1 MAVLS
6 VHNLGMSFS
15 ERVLFSQVCFDI
27 EAQDKVGFI
36 GVNGVGKTTLF
47 KILCGKTGQTEGD
60 FFTSKN
66 LKIGYMEQHACS
78 NSENTVYNELLSVFS
93 HLIRLEEEIDR
104 LNLDLEMGRNDEN
117 TILRHTELMDEFTAK
132 DGLVYKS
139 RTASALTGLGFK
151 PEDFSMPVKKLSG
164 GQRSKL
170 SLAKLLLSGSDII
183 LLDEPTNHLDINSV
197 GWLEGFIRD
206 FKGAAIIISHDRYFL
221 DRVTNKTMELEH
233 EKLRM
238 YKGNYSEFIRKKE
251 EAKKAAENK
260 YKKDM
265 AEIKR
270 IEGIIEQQKRWNRE
284 KNIKTA
290 ESKQKEIDR
299 IKENLVEPD
308 SQLDDIRFRFEPKT
322 ESGNDVLM
330 CENISKSFGEKLIF
344 RNVNMHI
351 RKGEKVFVVGS
362 NGCGK
367 TTLFRIIT
375 GAVEHDSG
383 EIDFGSKVETEYFDQ
398 MQENLNMEKTAID
411 EIWDEYPRM
420 TQTQVRTSLGAFLFK
435 GDEVFKPIN
444 QMSGGE
450 RARVSLLKL
459 MLGGGNFLLLDEPT
473 NHLDTTSREALEE
486 SLKSYEGTMLI
497 ISHDRYFINK
507 LADRILE
514 LNVDGMTEYLGNYD
528 YYAEKKAAVSDSSK
542 AGSADRE
549 VKKSAGANDYKMKK
563 ELQAQE
569 RKRKAM
575 LKKTEEEIETLETE
589 MEETNKLLSDPSVTS
604 DYQRLIELSEKLE
617 EMKIKQEQLYEKWEE
632 LSG

>member
-6 VHNLGMSFS
+6 VHNLEMSFS
-15 ERVLFSQVCFDI
+15 ERVLFSQVSFDI
-27 EAQDKVGFI
+27 EASDKVGFI

-47 KILCGKTGQTEGD
+47 KILCGKMEQTGGD

-78 NSENTVYNELLSVFS
+78 NSENTVYNELLSVFP
-93 HLIRLEEEIDR
+93 HLIRMEEEIDR
-104 LNLDLEMGRNDEN
+104 LNLDLEMGRSDEK
-117 TILRHTELMDEFTAK
+117 TIMRHTELSEQFAAM

-151 PEDFSMPVKKLSG
+151 QEDFNMPVKKLSG

-197 GWLEGFIRD
+197 GWLESFIRD

-221 DRVTNKTMELEH
+221 DTVTNKTMELEH
-233 EKLRM
+233 EKLQM
-238 YKGNYSEFIRKKE
+238 YKGNYTEFIRKKE

-299 IKENLVEPD
+299 IKENLVVPESELENIKFKFQPN
-308 SQLDDIRFRFEPKT
+308 T

-330 CENISKSFGEKLIF
+330 CEGVSKTFGEKKIF
-344 RNVNMHI
+344 ENVNMHI
-351 RKGEKVFVVGS
+351 RKGEKVFIVGS

-367 TTLFRIIT
+367 TTLFRIIMGT
-375 GAVEHDSG
+375 VPADRG
-383 EIDFGSKVETEYFDQ
+383 EIDFGAKVETEYFDQ
-398 MQENLNMEKTAID
+398 MQENLNMEKTAMD
-411 EIWDEYPRM
+411 EIWDEYPKM

-514 LNVDGMTEYLGNYD
+514 LKPEGMTEYLGNYD
-528 YYAEKKAAVSDSSK
+528 YYMEKRLEKSGQDSGK
-542 AGSADRE
+542 THTE
-549 VKKSAGANDYKMKK
+549 TKKSAGAIDYKMKK
-563 ELQAQE
+563 EMQAQE
-569 RKRKAM
+569 RKRRSM
-575 LKKTEEEIETLETE
+575 LKKTEQEIEETE
-589 MEETNKLLSDPSVTS
+589 LEMEKVNEQLADPQVTS
-604 DYQRLIELSEKLE
+604 DYQKLIELSGKLE
-617 EMKIKQEQLYEKWEE
+617 ELKTKQEQLYEQWAEF
-632 LSG
+632 SD

>member
-6 VHNLGMSFS
+6 VHNLEMSFS
-15 ERVLFSQVCFDI
+15 ERVLFSQVSFDI
-27 EAQDKVGFI
+27 EASDKVGFI

-47 KILCGKTGQTEGD
+47 KILCGKMEQTGGD

-78 NSENTVYNELLSVFS
+78 NSENTVYNELLSVFP
-93 HLIRLEEEIDR
+93 HLIKMEEEIDR
-104 LNLDLEMGRNDEN
+104 LNLDLEMGRSDEK
-117 TILRHTELMDEFTAK
+117 TIVRQTELMEQFTAM

-151 PEDFSMPVKKLSG
+151 QEDFNMPVKKLSG

-197 GWLEGFIRD
+197 SWLESFIRD
-206 FKGAAIIISHDRYFL
+206 FKGAVIIISHDRYFL
-221 DRVTNKTMELEH
+221 DTVTNKTMELEH
-233 EKLRM
+233 EKLQM
-238 YKGNYSEFIRKKE
+238 YKGNYTEFIRKKE

-270 IEGIIEQQKRWNRE
+270 IEGIIEQQRKWNRE

-299 IKENLVEPD
+299 IKENLVVPESELENIKFKFQPN
-308 SQLDDIRFRFEPKT
+308 T

-330 CENISKSFGEKLIF
+330 CEGVSKTFGEKKIF
-344 RNVNMHI
+344 ENVNMHI
-351 RKGEKVFVVGS
+351 RKGEKVFIVGS

-367 TTLFRIIT
+367 TTLFRIIMGT
-375 GAVEHDSG
+375 VPADRG
-383 EIDFGSKVETEYFDQ
+383 EIDFGAKVETEYFDQ
-398 MQENLNMEKTAID
+398 MQENLNMEKTAMD
-411 EIWDEYPRM
+411 EIWDEYPKM

-435 GDEVFKPIN
+435 DDEVFKPIN

-514 LNVDGMTEYLGNYD
+514 LKPEGMTEYLGNYD
-528 YYAEKKAAVSDSSK
+528 YYMEKRLEKS
-542 AGSADRE
+542 GQDRGKTQTE
-549 VKKSAGANDYKMKK
+549 TKKSAGAIDYKMKK
-563 ELQAQE
+563 EMQAQE
-569 RKRKAM
+569 RKRRSM
-575 LKKTEEEIETLETE
+575 LKKTEQEIEETE
-589 MEETNKLLSDPSVTS
+589 LEMEKVNEQLADPQVTS
-604 DYQRLIELSEKLE
+604 DYQKLIELSGKLE
-617 EMKIKQEQLYEKWEE
+617 ELKTKQEQLYEQWAE
-632 LSG
+632 LSD

>member
-6 VHNLGMSFS
+6 VHNLEMSFS
-15 ERVLFSQVCFDI
+15 ERVLFSQVSFDI
-27 EAQDKVGFI
+27 ESSDKVGFI

-47 KILCGKTGQTEGD
+47 KILCGKMEQTGGD

-78 NSENTVYNELLSVFS
+78 NSENTVYNELLSVFP
-93 HLIRLEEEIDR
+93 HLIKMEEEIDR
-104 LNLDLEMGRNDEN
+104 LNLDLEMGRSDEK
-117 TILRHTELMDEFTAK
+117 TIVRQTELMEQFTAM

-151 PEDFSMPVKKLSG
+151 QEDFNMPVKKLSG

-197 GWLEGFIRD
+197 SWLESFIRD
-206 FKGAAIIISHDRYFL
+206 FKGAVIIISHDRYFL
-221 DRVTNKTMELEH
+221 DTVTNKTMELEH
-233 EKLRM
+233 EKLQM
-238 YKGNYSEFIRKKE
+238 YKGNYTEFIRKKE

-299 IKENLVEPD
+299 IKENLVVPESELENIKFKFQPN
-308 SQLDDIRFRFEPKT
+308 K

-330 CENISKSFGEKLIF
+330 CEGVSKTFGEKKIF
-344 RNVNMHI
+344 ENVNMHI
-351 RKGEKVFVVGS
+351 RKGEKVFIVGS

-367 TTLFRIIT
+367 TTLFRIIMGT
-375 GAVEHDSG
+375 VPADRG
-383 EIDFGSKVETEYFDQ
+383 EIDFGAKVETEYFDQ
-398 MQENLNMEKTAID
+398 MQENLNMEKTAMD
-411 EIWDEYPRM
+411 EIWDEYPKM

-435 GDEVFKPIN
+435 DDEVFKPIN

-514 LNVDGMTEYLGNYD
+514 LKPEGMTEYLGNYD
-528 YYAEKKAAVSDSSK
+528 YYMEKRLEKS
-542 AGSADRE
+542 GQDRGKTQTE
-549 VKKSAGANDYKMKK
+549 TKKSAGAIDYKMKK
-563 ELQAQE
+563 EMQAQE
-569 RKRKAM
+569 RKRRSM
-575 LKKTEEEIETLETE
+575 LKKTEQEIEETE
-589 MEETNKLLSDPSVTS
+589 LEMEKVNEQLADPQVTS
-604 DYQRLIELSEKLE
+604 DYQKLIELSGKLE
-617 EMKIKQEQLYEKWEE
+617 ELKTKQEQLYEQWAE
-632 LSG
+632 LSD

>member
-6 VHNLGMSFS
+6 VHNLEMSFS
-15 ERVLFSQVCFDI
+15 ERVLFSQVSFDI
-27 EAQDKVGFI
+27 ESSDKVGFI

-47 KILCGKTGQTEGD
+47 KILCGKMEQTGGD

-78 NSENTVYNELLSVFS
+78 NSENTVYNELLSVFP
-93 HLIRLEEEIDR
+93 HLIKMEEEIDR
-104 LNLDLEMGRNDEN
+104 LNLDLEMGRSDEK
-117 TILRHTELMDEFTAK
+117 TIVRQTELMEQFTAM

-151 PEDFSMPVKKLSG
+151 QEDFNMPVKKLSG

-197 GWLEGFIRD
+197 SWLESFIRD
-206 FKGAAIIISHDRYFL
+206 FKGAVIIISHDRYFL
-221 DRVTNKTMELEH
+221 DTVTNKTMELEH
-233 EKLRM
+233 EKLQM
-238 YKGNYSEFIRKKE
+238 YKGNYTEFIRKKE

-299 IKENLVEPD
+299 IKENLVVPESELENIKFKFQPN
-308 SQLDDIRFRFEPKT
+308 T

-330 CENISKSFGEKLIF
+330 CEGVSKTFGEKKIF
-344 RNVNMHI
+344 ENVNMHI
-351 RKGEKVFVVGS
+351 RKGEKVFIVGS

-367 TTLFRIIT
+367 TTLFRIIMGT
-375 GAVEHDSG
+375 VPADRG
-383 EIDFGSKVETEYFDQ
+383 EIDFGAKVETEYFDQ
-398 MQENLNMEKTAID
+398 MQENLNMEKTAMD
-411 EIWDEYPRM
+411 EIWDEYPKM

-435 GDEVFKPIN
+435 DDEVFKPIN

-514 LNVDGMTEYLGNYD
+514 LKPEGMTEYLGNYD
-528 YYAEKKAAVSDSSK
+528 YYMEKRLEKS
-542 AGSADRE
+542 GQDRGKTQTE
-549 VKKSAGANDYKMKK
+549 TKKSAGAIDYKMKK
-563 ELQAQE
+563 EMQAQE
-569 RKRKAM
+569 RKRRSM
-575 LKKTEEEIETLETE
+575 LKKTEQEIEETE
-589 MEETNKLLSDPSVTS
+589 LEMEKVNEQLADPQVTS
-604 DYQRLIELSEKLE
+604 DYQKLIELSGKLE
-617 EMKIKQEQLYEKWEE
+617 ELKTKQEQLYEQWAE
-632 LSG
+632 LSD

>member
-6 VHNLGMSFS
+6 VHNLEMSFS
-15 ERVLFSQVCFDI
+15 ERVLFSQVSFDI
-27 EAQDKVGFI
+27 EASDKVGFI

-47 KILCGKTGQTEGD
+47 KILCGKIEQTGGD

-78 NSENTVYNELLSVFS
+78 NSENTVYNELLSVFP
-93 HLIRLEEEIDR
+93 HLIKMEEEIDR
-104 LNLDLEMGRNDEN
+104 LNLDLEMGRSDEK
-117 TILRHTELMDEFTAK
+117 TIMRQTELMEQFTAM

-151 PEDFSMPVKKLSG
+151 QEDFDMPVKKLSG

-197 GWLEGFIRD
+197 SWLESFIRD

-221 DRVTNKTMELEH
+221 DTVTNKTMELDH
-233 EKLRM
+233 EKLQM
-238 YKGNYSEFIRKKE
+238 YKGNYTEFIRKKE

-284 KNIKTA
+284 KNIKNA

-299 IKENLVEPD
+299 IKENLVVPESELENIKFKFQPN
-308 SQLDDIRFRFEPKT
+308 T

-330 CENISKSFGEKLIF
+330 CEGVSKTFGEKKIF
-344 RNVNMHI
+344 ENVNMHI
-351 RKGEKVFVVGS
+351 RKGEKVFIVGS

-367 TTLFRIIT
+367 TTLFRIIMGT
-375 GAVEHDSG
+375 VPADRG
-383 EIDFGSKVETEYFDQ
+383 EIDFGAKVETEYFDQ
-398 MQENLNMEKTAID
+398 MQENLNMEKTAMD
-411 EIWDEYPRM
+411 EIWDEYPKM

-435 GDEVFKPIN
+435 DDEVFKPIN

-514 LNVDGMTEYLGNYD
+514 LKPEGMTEYLGNYD
-528 YYAEKKAAVSDSSK
+528 YYMEKRLEKS
-542 AGSADRE
+542 GQDRGKTQTE
-549 VKKSAGANDYKMKK
+549 TKKSAGAIDYKMKK
-563 ELQAQE
+563 EMQAQE
-569 RKRKAM
+569 RKRRSM
-575 LKKTEEEIETLETE
+575 LKKTEQEIEETE
-589 MEETNKLLSDPSVTS
+589 LEMEKVNEQLADPQVTS
-604 DYQRLIELSEKLE
+604 DYQKLIELSGKLE
-617 EMKIKQEQLYEKWEE
+617 ELKTKQEQLYEQWAE
-632 LSG
+632 LSD

>member
-6 VHNLGMSFS
+6 VHNLEMSFS
-15 ERVLFSQVCFDI
+15 ERVLFSQVSFDI
-27 EAQDKVGFI
+27 EASDKVGFI

-47 KILCGKTGQTEGD
+47 KILCGKIEQTGGD

-78 NSENTVYNELLSVFS
+78 NSENTVYNELLSVFP
-93 HLIRLEEEIDR
+93 HLIRMEEEIDR
-104 LNLDLEMGRNDEN
+104 LNLDLEMGRSDEK
-117 TILRHTELMDEFTAK
+117 TIMRHTELSEQFAAM

-151 PEDFSMPVKKLSG
+151 QEDFNMPVKKLSG

-197 GWLEGFIRD
+197 GWLESFIRD

-221 DRVTNKTMELEH
+221 DTVTNKTMELEH
-233 EKLRM
+233 EKLQM
-238 YKGNYSEFIRKKE
+238 YKGNYTEFIRKKE

-299 IKENLVEPD
+299 IKENLVVPESELENIKFKFQPN
-308 SQLDDIRFRFEPKT
+308 T

-330 CENISKSFGEKLIF
+330 CEGVSKTFGEKKIF
-344 RNVNMHI
+344 ENVNMHI
-351 RKGEKVFVVGS
+351 RKGEKVFIVGS

-367 TTLFRIIT
+367 TTLFRIIMGT
-375 GAVEHDSG
+375 VPADRG
-383 EIDFGSKVETEYFDQ
+383 EIDFGAKVETEYFDQ
-398 MQENLNMEKTAID
+398 MQENLNMEKTAMD
-411 EIWDEYPRM
+411 EIWDEYPKM

-514 LNVDGMTEYLGNYD
+514 LKPEGMTEYLGNYD
-528 YYAEKKAAVSDSSK
+528 YYMEKRLEKSGQDNGK
-542 AGSADRE
+542 TQTE
-549 VKKSAGANDYKMKK
+549 TKKSAGAMDYKMKK
-563 ELQAQE
+563 EMQAQE
-569 RKRKAM
+569 RKRRSM
-575 LKKTEEEIETLETE
+575 LKKTEQEIEETE
-589 MEETNKLLSDPSVTS
+589 LEMEKVNEQLADPQVTS
-604 DYQRLIELSEKLE
+604 DYQKLIELSGKLE
-617 EMKIKQEQLYEKWEE
+617 ELKAKQEQLYEQWAE
-632 LSG
+632 LSD

>member
-6 VHNLGMSFS
+6 VHNLEMSFS
-15 ERVLFSQVCFDI
+15 ERVLFSQVSFDI
-27 EAQDKVGFI
+27 EASDKVGFI

-47 KILCGKTGQTEGD
+47 KILCGKMEQTGGD

-78 NSENTVYNELLSVFS
+78 NSENTVYNELLSVFP
-93 HLIRLEEEIDR
+93 HLIRMEEEIDR
-104 LNLDLEMGRNDEN
+104 LNLDLEMGRSDEK
-117 TILRHTELMDEFTAK
+117 TIMRHTELSEQFAAM

-151 PEDFSMPVKKLSG
+151 QEDFNMPVKKLSG

-197 GWLEGFIRD
+197 GWLESFIRD

-221 DRVTNKTMELEH
+221 DTVTNKTMELEH
-233 EKLRM
+233 EKLQM
-238 YKGNYSEFIRKKE
+238 YKGNYTEFIRKKE
-251 EAKKAAENK
+251 EEKKAAENK

-299 IKENLVEPD
+299 IKENLVVPESELENIKFKFQPN
-308 SQLDDIRFRFEPKT
+308 T

-330 CENISKSFGEKLIF
+330 CEGVSKTFGEKKIF
-344 RNVNMHI
+344 ENVNMHI
-351 RKGEKVFVVGS
+351 RKGEKVFIVGS

-367 TTLFRIIT
+367 TTLFRIIMGT
-375 GAVEHDSG
+375 VPADRG
-383 EIDFGSKVETEYFDQ
+383 EIDFGAKVETEYFDQ
-398 MQENLNMEKTAID
+398 MQENLNMEKTAMD
-411 EIWDEYPRM
+411 EIWDEYPKM

-514 LNVDGMTEYLGNYD
+514 LKPEGMTEYLGNYD
-528 YYAEKKAAVSDSSK
+528 YYMEKRLEKSGQDSGKAQT
-542 AGSADRE
+542 E
-549 VKKSAGANDYKMKK
+549 TKKSAGAIDYKMKK
-563 ELQAQE
+563 EMQAQE
-569 RKRKAM
+569 RKRRSM
-575 LKKTEEEIETLETE
+575 LKKTEQEIEETE
-589 MEETNKLLSDPSVTS
+589 LEMEKVNEQLADPQVTS
-604 DYQRLIELSEKLE
+604 DYQKLIELSGKLE
-617 EMKIKQEQLYEKWEE
+617 ELKAKQEQLYEQWAE
-632 LSG
+632 LSD

>member
-6 VHNLGMSFS
+6 VHNLEMSFS
-15 ERVLFSQVCFDI
+15 ERVLFSRVSFDI
-27 EAQDKVGFI
+27 ESSDKVGFI

-47 KILCGKTGQTEGD
+47 KILCGKIEQTGGD

-78 NSENTVYNELLSVFS
+78 NSENTVYNELLSVFP
-93 HLIRLEEEIDR
+93 HLIKMEEEIDR
-104 LNLDLEMGRNDEN
+104 LNLDLEMGRSDEK
-117 TILRHTELMDEFTAK
+117 TIMRQTELMEQFTAM

-151 PEDFSMPVKKLSG
+151 QEDFDMPVKKLSG

-197 GWLEGFIRD
+197 SWLESFIRD

-221 DRVTNKTMELEH
+221 DTVTNKTMELEH
-233 EKLRM
+233 EKLQM
-238 YKGNYSEFIRKKE
+238 YNGNYTEFIRKKE

-270 IEGIIEQQKRWNRE
+270 IEGIIEQQRRWNRE

-299 IKENLVEPD
+299 IKENLVVPESELENIKFKFQPN
-308 SQLDDIRFRFEPKT
+308 T

-330 CENISKSFGEKLIF
+330 CEEVSKTFGEKKIF
-344 RNVNMHI
+344 ENVNMHI
-351 RKGEKVFVVGS
+351 RKGEKVFIVGS

-367 TTLFRIIT
+367 TTLFRIIMGT
-375 GAVEHDSG
+375 VPADRG
-383 EIDFGSKVETEYFDQ
+383 EIDFGAKVETEYFDQ
-398 MQENLNMEKTAID
+398 MQENLNMEKTAMD
-411 EIWDEYPRM
+411 EIWDEYPKM

-514 LNVDGMTEYLGNYD
+514 LKPEGMTEYLGNYD
-528 YYAEKKAAVSDSSK
+528 YYMEKRLEKS
-542 AGSADRE
+542 GQDRGKTQTE
-549 VKKSAGANDYKMKK
+549 TKKSAGAIDYKMKK
-563 ELQAQE
+563 EMQAQE
-569 RKRKAM
+569 RKRRSM
-575 LKKTEEEIETLETE
+575 LKKTEQEIEETE
-589 MEETNKLLSDPSVTS
+589 LEMEKVNEQLADPQVTS
-604 DYQRLIELSEKLE
+604 DYQKLIELSGKLE
-617 EMKIKQEQLYEKWEE
+617 ELKTKQEQLYEQWAE
-632 LSG
+632 LSD

>member
-6 VHNLGMSFS
+6 VHNLEMSFS
-15 ERVLFSQVCFDI
+15 ERVLFSQVSFDI
-27 EAQDKVGFI
+27 EASDKVGFI

-47 KILCGKTGQTEGD
+47 KILCGKMEQTGGD

-78 NSENTVYNELLSVFS
+78 NSENTVYNELLSVFP
-93 HLIRLEEEIDR
+93 HLIRMEEEIDR
-104 LNLDLEMGRNDEN
+104 LNLDLEMGRSDEK
-117 TILRHTELMDEFTAK
+117 TIMRHTELSEQFAAM

-151 PEDFSMPVKKLSG
+151 QEDFNMPVKKLSG

-197 GWLEGFIRD
+197 GWLESFIRD

-221 DRVTNKTMELEH
+221 DTVTNKTMELEH
-233 EKLRM
+233 EKLQM
-238 YKGNYSEFIRKKE
+238 YKGNYTEFIRKKE

-299 IKENLVEPD
+299 IKENLVVPESELENIKFKFQPN
-308 SQLDDIRFRFEPKT
+308 T

-330 CENISKSFGEKLIF
+330 CEGVSKNFGEKKIF
-344 RNVNMHI
+344 ENVNMHI
-351 RKGEKVFVVGS
+351 RKGEKVFIVGS

-367 TTLFRIIT
+367 TTLFRIIMGT
-375 GAVEHDSG
+375 VPADRG
-383 EIDFGSKVETEYFDQ
+383 EIDFGAKVETEYFDQ
-398 MQENLNMEKTAID
+398 MQENLNMEKTAMD
-411 EIWDEYPRM
+411 EIWDEYPKM

-514 LNVDGMTEYLGNYD
+514 LKPEGMTEYLGNYD
-528 YYAEKKAAVSDSSK
+528 YYMEKRLEKSGQDSGK
-542 AGSADRE
+542 THTE
-549 VKKSAGANDYKMKK
+549 TKKSAGAIDYKMKK
-563 ELQAQE
+563 EMQAQE
-569 RKRKAM
+569 RKRRSM
-575 LKKTEEEIETLETE
+575 LKKTEQEIEETE
-589 MEETNKLLSDPSVTS
+589 LEMEKVNEQLADPQVTS
-604 DYQRLIELSEKLE
+604 DYQKLIELSGKLE
-617 EMKIKQEQLYEKWEE
+617 ELKAKQEQLYEQWAE
-632 LSG
+632 LSD

>member
-6 VHNLGMSFS
+6 VHNLEMSFS
-15 ERVLFSQVCFDI
+15 ERVLFSQVSFDI
-27 EAQDKVGFI
+27 EASDKVGFI

-47 KILCGKTGQTEGD
+47 KILCGKIEQTGGD

-78 NSENTVYNELLSVFS
+78 NSENTVYNELLSVFP
-93 HLIRLEEEIDR
+93 HLIKMEEEIDR
-104 LNLDLEMGRNDEN
+104 LNLDLEMGRSDEK
-117 TILRHTELMDEFTAK
+117 TIMRQTELMEQFTAM

-151 PEDFSMPVKKLSG
+151 QEDFDMPVKKLSG

-197 GWLEGFIRD
+197 SWLESFIRD

-221 DRVTNKTMELEH
+221 DTVTNKTMELEH
-233 EKLRM
+233 EKLQM
-238 YKGNYSEFIRKKE
+238 YKGNYTEFIRKKE

-270 IEGIIEQQKRWNRE
+270 IEGIIEQQRRWNRE

-299 IKENLVEPD
+299 IKENLVAPESELENIKFKFQPN
-308 SQLDDIRFRFEPKT
+308 T

-330 CENISKSFGEKLIF
+330 CEGVSKTFGEKKIF
-344 RNVNMHI
+344 ENVNMHI
-351 RKGEKVFVVGS
+351 RKGEKVFIVGS

-367 TTLFRIIT
+367 TTLFRIIMGT
-375 GAVEHDSG
+375 VPADRG
-383 EIDFGSKVETEYFDQ
+383 EIDFGAKVETEYFDQ
-398 MQENLNMEKTAID
+398 MQENLNMENTAMD
-411 EIWDEYPRM
+411 EIWDEYPKM

-514 LNVDGMTEYLGNYD
+514 LKPEGMTEYLGNYD
-528 YYAEKKAAVSDSSK
+528 YYMEKRLEKSGQVRGK
-542 AGSADRE
+542 TQTE
-549 VKKSAGANDYKMKK
+549 TKKSAGAIDYKMKK
-563 ELQAQE
+563 EMQAQE
-569 RKRKAM
+569 RKRRSM
-575 LKKTEEEIETLETE
+575 LKKTEQEIEETE
-589 MEETNKLLSDPSVTS
+589 LEMEKVNEQLADPQVTS
-604 DYQRLIELSEKLE
+604 DYQKLIELSGKLE
-617 EMKIKQEQLYEKWEE
+617 ELKTKQEQLYEQWAE
-632 LSG
+632 LSD

>member
-6 VHNLGMSFS
+6 VHNLEMSFS
-15 ERVLFSQVCFDI
+15 ERVLFSRVSFDI
-27 EAQDKVGFI
+27 ESSDKVGFI

-47 KILCGKTGQTEGD
+47 KILCGKIEQTGGD

-78 NSENTVYNELLSVFS
+78 NSENTVYNELLSVFP
-93 HLIRLEEEIDR
+93 HLIKMEEEIDR
-104 LNLDLEMGRNDEN
+104 LNLDLEMGRSDEK
-117 TILRHTELMDEFTAK
+117 TIMRQTELMEQFTAM

-151 PEDFSMPVKKLSG
+151 QEDFNMPVKKLSG

-197 GWLEGFIRD
+197 SWLESFIRD

-221 DRVTNKTMELEH
+221 DTVTNKTMELEH
-233 EKLRM
+233 EKLQM
-238 YKGNYSEFIRKKE
+238 YNGNYTEFIRKKE

-299 IKENLVEPD
+299 IKENLVVPESELENIKFKFQPN
-308 SQLDDIRFRFEPKT
+308 T

-330 CENISKSFGEKLIF
+330 CEEVSKTFGEKKIF
-344 RNVNMHI
+344 ENVNMHI
-351 RKGEKVFVVGS
+351 RKGEKVFIVGS

-367 TTLFRIIT
+367 TTLFRIIMGT
-375 GAVEHDSG
+375 VPADRG
-383 EIDFGSKVETEYFDQ
+383 EIDFGAKVETEYFDQ
-398 MQENLNMEKTAID
+398 MQENLNMEKTAMD
-411 EIWDEYPRM
+411 EIWDEYPKM

-514 LNVDGMTEYLGNYD
+514 LKPEGMTEYLGNYD
-528 YYAEKKAAVSDSSK
+528 YYMEKRLEKSGQDSGK
-542 AGSADRE
+542 TQTE
-549 VKKSAGANDYKMKK
+549 TKKSAGAIDYKMKK
-563 ELQAQE
+563 EMQAQE
-569 RKRKAM
+569 RKRRSM
-575 LKKTEEEIETLETE
+575 LKKTEQEIEETE
-589 MEETNKLLSDPSVTS
+589 LEMEKVNEQLADPQVTS
-604 DYQRLIELSEKLE
+604 DYQKLIELSGKLE
-617 EMKIKQEQLYEKWEE
+617 ELKTKQEQLYEQWAE
-632 LSG
+632 LSD

>member
-6 VHNLGMSFS
+6 VHNLKMSFS
-15 ERVLFSQVCFDI
+15 ERVLFSNVSFDI
-27 EAQDKVGFI
+27 EASDKVGFI

-47 KILCGKTGQTEGD
+47 KILCGKMEQTGGD

-78 NSENTVYNELLSVFS
+78 NSENTVYNELLSVFP
-93 HLIRLEEEIDR
+93 HLIKMEEEIDR
-104 LNLDLEMGRNDEN
+104 LNLDLEMGRSDEK
-117 TILRHTELMDEFTAK
+117 TIMRQTELMEQFTAM

-151 PEDFSMPVKKLSG
+151 QEDFNMPVKKLSG

-197 GWLEGFIRD
+197 SWLESFIRD

-221 DRVTNKTMELEH
+221 DTVTNKTMELEH
-233 EKLRM
+233 EKLQM
-238 YKGNYSEFIRKKE
+238 YKGNYTEFIRKKE
-251 EAKKAAENK
+251 EAKKATENK

-299 IKENLVEPD
+299 IKENLVVPE
-308 SQLDDIRFRFEPKT
+308 SELENIRFKFQPNT

-330 CENISKSFGEKLIF
+330 CEGVSKTFGEKKIF
-344 RNVNMHI
+344 ENVNMHI
-351 RKGEKVFVVGS
+351 RKGEKVFIVGS

-367 TTLFRIIT
+367 TTLFRIIMGT
-375 GAVEHDSG
+375 VPADRG
-383 EIDFGSKVETEYFDQ
+383 EIDFGAKVETEYFDQ
-398 MQENLNMEKTAID
+398 MQENLNMEKTAMD
-411 EIWDEYPRM
+411 EIWDEYPKM

-514 LNVDGMTEYLGNYD
+514 LKPEGMTEYLGNYD
-528 YYAEKKAAVSDSSK
+528 YYMEKRLEKSGQDSGK
-542 AGSADRE
+542 TQTE
-549 VKKSAGANDYKMKK
+549 TKKSAGAVDYKMKK
-563 ELQAQE
+563 EMQAQE
-569 RKRKAM
+569 RKRRSM
-575 LKKTEEEIETLETE
+575 LKKTEQEIEETE
-589 MEETNKLLSDPSVTS
+589 LEMEKVNEQLADPQVTS
-604 DYQRLIELSEKLE
+604 DYQKLIELSGKLE
-617 EMKIKQEQLYEKWEE
+617 ELKTKQEQLYEQWAE
-632 LSG
+632 LGD

>member
-6 VHNLGMSFS
+6 VHNLEMSFS
-15 ERVLFSQVCFDI
+15 ERVLFSQVSFDI
-27 EAQDKVGFI
+27 ESSDKVGFI

-47 KILCGKTGQTEGD
+47 KILCGKMEQTGGD

-78 NSENTVYNELLSVFS
+78 NSENTVYNELLSVFP
-93 HLIRLEEEIDR
+93 HLIKMEEEIDR
-104 LNLDLEMGRNDEN
+104 LNLDLEMGRSDEK
-117 TILRHTELMDEFTAK
+117 TIMRQTELMEQFTAM

-151 PEDFSMPVKKLSG
+151 QEDFNMPVKKLSG

-197 GWLEGFIRD
+197 SWLESFIRD
-206 FKGAAIIISHDRYFL
+206 FKGAVIIISHDRYFL
-221 DRVTNKTMELEH
+221 DTVTNKTMELEH
-233 EKLRM
+233 EKLQM
-238 YKGNYSEFIRKKE
+238 YKGNYTEFIRKKE

-299 IKENLVEPD
+299 IKENLVVPESELENIKFKFQPN
-308 SQLDDIRFRFEPKT
+308 K

-330 CENISKSFGEKLIF
+330 CEGVSKTFGEKKIF
-344 RNVNMHI
+344 ENVNMHI
-351 RKGEKVFVVGS
+351 RKGEKVFIVGS

-367 TTLFRIIT
+367 TTLLRIIMGT
-375 GAVEHDSG
+375 VPADRG
-383 EIDFGSKVETEYFDQ
+383 EIDFGAKVETEYFDQ
-398 MQENLNMEKTAID
+398 MQENLNMEKTAMD
-411 EIWDEYPRM
+411 EIWDEYPKM

-435 GDEVFKPIN
+435 DDEVFKPIN

-514 LNVDGMTEYLGNYD
+514 LKPEGMTEYLGNYD
-528 YYAEKKAAVSDSSK
+528 YYMEKRLEKS
-542 AGSADRE
+542 GQDRGKTQTE
-549 VKKSAGANDYKMKK
+549 TKKSAGAIDYKMKK
-563 ELQAQE
+563 EMQAQE
-569 RKRKAM
+569 RKRRSM
-575 LKKTEEEIETLETE
+575 LKKTEQEIEETE
-589 MEETNKLLSDPSVTS
+589 LEMEKVNEQLADPQVTS
-604 DYQRLIELSEKLE
+604 DYQKLIELSGKLE
-617 EMKIKQEQLYEKWEE
+617 ELKTKQEQLYEQWAE
-632 LSG
+632 LSD

>member
-6 VHNLGMSFS
+6 VHNLEMSFS
-15 ERVLFSQVCFDI
+15 ERVLFSQVSFDI
-27 EAQDKVGFI
+27 EASDKVGFI
-36 GVNGVGKTTLF
+36 GINGVGKTTLF
-47 KILCGKTGQTEGD
+47 KILCGKMEQTGGD

-78 NSENTVYNELLSVFS
+78 NSENTVYNELLSVFP
-93 HLIRLEEEIDR
+93 HLIRMEEEIDR
-104 LNLDLEMGRNDEN
+104 LNLDLEMGRSDEK
-117 TILRHTELMDEFTAK
+117 TIMRHTELSEQFAAM

-151 PEDFSMPVKKLSG
+151 QKDFNMPVKKLSG

-197 GWLEGFIRD
+197 GWLESFIRD

-221 DRVTNKTMELEH
+221 DTVTNKTMELEH
-233 EKLRM
+233 EKLQM
-238 YKGNYSEFIRKKE
+238 YKGNYTEFIRKKE

-299 IKENLVEPD
+299 IKENLVVPESELENIKFKFQPN
-308 SQLDDIRFRFEPKT
+308 T

-330 CENISKSFGEKLIF
+330 CEGVSKTFGEKKIF
-344 RNVNMHI
+344 ENVNMHI
-351 RKGEKVFVVGS
+351 RKGEKVFIVGS

-367 TTLFRIIT
+367 TTLFRIIMGT
-375 GAVEHDSG
+375 VPADRG
-383 EIDFGSKVETEYFDQ
+383 EIDFGAKVETEYFDQ
-398 MQENLNMEKTAID
+398 MQENLNMEKTAMD
-411 EIWDEYPRM
+411 EIWDEYPKM

-514 LNVDGMTEYLGNYD
+514 LKPEGMTEYLGNYD
-528 YYAEKKAAVSDSSK
+528 YYMEKRLEKSGQDSGK
-542 AGSADRE
+542 THTE
-549 VKKSAGANDYKMKK
+549 TKKSAGAIDYKMKK
-563 ELQAQE
+563 EMQAQE
-569 RKRKAM
+569 RKRRSM
-575 LKKTEEEIETLETE
+575 LKKTEQEIEETE
-589 MEETNKLLSDPSVTS
+589 LEMEKVNEQLADPQVTS
-604 DYQRLIELSEKLE
+604 DYQKLIELSGKLE
-617 EMKIKQEQLYEKWEE
+617 ELKAKQEQLYEQWTE
-632 LSG
+632 LSD

>member
-6 VHNLGMSFS
+6 VHNLEMSFS
-15 ERVLFSQVCFDI
+15 ERVLFSQVSFDI
-27 EAQDKVGFI
+27 EASDKVGFI

-47 KILCGKTGQTEGD
+47 KILCGKIEQTGGD

-78 NSENTVYNELLSVFS
+78 NSENTVYNELLSVFP
-93 HLIRLEEEIDR
+93 HLIRMEEEIDR
-104 LNLDLEMGRNDEN
+104 LNLDLEMGRSDEK
-117 TILRHTELMDEFTAK
+117 TIMRHTELSEQFAAM

-151 PEDFSMPVKKLSG
+151 QEDFNMPVKKLSG

-197 GWLEGFIRD
+197 GWLESFIRD

-221 DRVTNKTMELEH
+221 DTVTNKTMELEH
-233 EKLRM
+233 EKLQM
-238 YKGNYSEFIRKKE
+238 YKGNYTEFIRKKE

-299 IKENLVEPD
+299 IKENLVVPESELENIKFKFQPN
-308 SQLDDIRFRFEPKT
+308 T

-330 CENISKSFGEKLIF
+330 CEGVSKNFGEKKIF
-344 RNVNMHI
+344 ENVNMHI
-351 RKGEKVFVVGS
+351 RKGEKVFIVGS

-367 TTLFRIIT
+367 TTLFRIIMGT
-375 GAVEHDSG
+375 VPADRG
-383 EIDFGSKVETEYFDQ
+383 EIDFGAKVETEYFDQ
-398 MQENLNMEKTAID
+398 MQENLNMEKTAMD
-411 EIWDEYPRM
+411 EIWDEYPKM

-514 LNVDGMTEYLGNYD
+514 LKPEGMTEYLGNYD
-528 YYAEKKAAVSDSSK
+528 YYMEKRLEKSGQDSGK
-542 AGSADRE
+542 THTE
-549 VKKSAGANDYKMKK
+549 TKKSTGAIDYKMKK
-563 ELQAQE
+563 EMQAQE
-569 RKRKAM
+569 RKRRSM
-575 LKKTEEEIETLETE
+575 LKKTEQEIEETE
-589 MEETNKLLSDPSVTS
+589 LEMEKVNEQLADPQVTS
-604 DYQRLIELSEKLE
+604 DYQKLIELSGKLE
-617 EMKIKQEQLYEKWEE
+617 ELKAKREQLYEQWAE
-632 LSG
+632 LSD

>member
-6 VHNLGMSFS
+6 VHNLEMSFS
-15 ERVLFSQVCFDI
+15 ERVLFSQVSFDI
-27 EAQDKVGFI
+27 EASDKVGFI

-47 KILCGKTGQTEGD
+47 KILCGKMEQTGGD

-78 NSENTVYNELLSVFS
+78 NSENTVYNELLSVFP
-93 HLIRLEEEIDR
+93 HLIKMEEEIDR
-104 LNLDLEMGRNDEN
+104 LNLDLEMGRSDEK
-117 TILRHTELMDEFTAK
+117 TIVRQTELMEQFTAM

-151 PEDFSMPVKKLSG
+151 QEDFNMPVKKLSG

-197 GWLEGFIRD
+197 SWLESFIRD
-206 FKGAAIIISHDRYFL
+206 FKGAVIIISHDRYFL
-221 DRVTNKTMELEH
+221 DTVTNKTMELEH
-233 EKLRM
+233 EKLQM
-238 YKGNYSEFIRKKE
+238 YKGNYTEFIRKKE
-251 EAKKAAENK
+251 EAKKTAENK

-270 IEGIIEQQKRWNRE
+270 IEGIIEQQRRWNRE

-299 IKENLVEPD
+299 IKENLVVPESELENIKFKFQPN
-308 SQLDDIRFRFEPKT
+308 T

-330 CENISKSFGEKLIF
+330 CEGVSKTFGEKKIF
-344 RNVNMHI
+344 ENVNMHI
-351 RKGEKVFVVGS
+351 RKGEKVFIVGS

-367 TTLFRIIT
+367 TTLFRIIMGT
-375 GAVEHDSG
+375 VPADRG
-383 EIDFGSKVETEYFDQ
+383 EIDFGAKVETEYFDQ
-398 MQENLNMEKTAID
+398 MQENLNMEKTAMD
-411 EIWDEYPRM
+411 EIWDEYPKM

-435 GDEVFKPIN
+435 DDEVFKPIN

-514 LNVDGMTEYLGNYD
+514 LKPEGMTEYLGNYD
-528 YYAEKKAAVSDSSK
+528 YYMEKRLEKS
-542 AGSADRE
+542 GQDRGKTQTE
-549 VKKSAGANDYKMKK
+549 TKKSAGAIDYKMKK
-563 ELQAQE
+563 EMQAQE
-569 RKRKAM
+569 RKRRSM
-575 LKKTEEEIETLETE
+575 LKKTEQEIEETE
-589 MEETNKLLSDPSVTS
+589 LEMEKVNEQLADPQVTS
-604 DYQRLIELSEKLE
+604 DYQKLIELSGKLE
-617 EMKIKQEQLYEKWEE
+617 ELKTKQEQLYEQWAE
-632 LSG
+632 LSD

>member
-6 VHNLGMSFS
+6 VHNLEMSFS
-15 ERVLFSQVCFDI
+15 ERVLFSQVSFDI
-27 EAQDKVGFI
+27 ESSDKVGFI

-47 KILCGKTGQTEGD
+47 KILCGKMEQTGGD

-78 NSENTVYNELLSVFS
+78 NSENTVYNELLSVFP
-93 HLIRLEEEIDR
+93 HLIKMEEEIDR
-104 LNLDLEMGRNDEN
+104 LNLDLEMGRSDEK
-117 TILRHTELMDEFTAK
+117 TIMRQTELMEQFTAM

-151 PEDFSMPVKKLSG
+151 QEDFNMPVKKLSG

-197 GWLEGFIRD
+197 SWLESFIRD

-221 DRVTNKTMELEH
+221 DTVTNKTMELEH
-233 EKLRM
+233 EKLQM
-238 YKGNYSEFIRKKE
+238 YNGNYTEFIRKKE

-299 IKENLVEPD
+299 IKENLVVPESELENIKFKFQPN
-308 SQLDDIRFRFEPKT
+308 T

-330 CENISKSFGEKLIF
+330 CEEVSKTFGEKKIF
-344 RNVNMHI
+344 ENVNMHI
-351 RKGEKVFVVGS
+351 RKGEKVFIVGS

-367 TTLFRIIT
+367 TTLFRIIMGT
-375 GAVEHDSG
+375 VPADRG
-383 EIDFGSKVETEYFDQ
+383 EIDFGAKVETEYFDQ
-398 MQENLNMEKTAID
+398 MQENLNMEKTAMD
-411 EIWDEYPRM
+411 EIWDEYPKM

-514 LNVDGMTEYLGNYD
+514 LKPEGMTEYLGNYD
-528 YYAEKKAAVSDSSK
+528 YYMEKRLEKS
-542 AGSADRE
+542 GQDRGKTQTE
-549 VKKSAGANDYKMKK
+549 TKKSAGAIDYKMKK
-563 ELQAQE
+563 EMQAQE
-569 RKRKAM
+569 RKRRSM
-575 LKKTEEEIETLETE
+575 LKKTEQEIEETE
-589 MEETNKLLSDPSVTS
+589 LEMEKVNEQLADPQVTS
-604 DYQRLIELSEKLE
+604 DYQKLIELSGKLE
-617 EMKIKQEQLYEKWEE
+617 ELKTKQEQLYEQWAE
-632 LSG
+632 LSD

>member
-6 VHNLGMSFS
+6 VHNLEMSFS
-15 ERVLFSQVCFDI
+15 ERVLFSQVSFDI
-27 EAQDKVGFI
+27 EASDKVGFI

-47 KILCGKTGQTEGD
+47 KILCGKMEQTGGD

-78 NSENTVYNELLSVFS
+78 NSENTVYNELLSVFP
-93 HLIRLEEEIDR
+93 HLIRMEEEIDR
-104 LNLDLEMGRNDEN
+104 LNLDLEMGRSDEK
-117 TILRHTELMDEFTAK
+117 TIMRHTELSEQFAAM

-151 PEDFSMPVKKLSG
+151 QEDFNMPVKKLSG

-197 GWLEGFIRD
+197 GWLESFIRD

-221 DRVTNKTMELEH
+221 DTVTNKTMELEH
-233 EKLRM
+233 EKLQM
-238 YKGNYSEFIRKKE
+238 YKGNYTEFIRKKE

-299 IKENLVEPD
+299 IKENLVVPESELENIKFKFQPN
-308 SQLDDIRFRFEPKT
+308 T

-330 CENISKSFGEKLIF
+330 CEGVSKTFGEKKIF
-344 RNVNMHI
+344 ENVNMHI
-351 RKGEKVFVVGS
+351 RKGEKVFIVGS

-367 TTLFRIIT
+367 TTLFRIIMGT
-375 GAVEHDSG
+375 VPADRG
-383 EIDFGSKVETEYFDQ
+383 EIDFGAKVETEYFDQ
-398 MQENLNMEKTAID
+398 MQENLNMEKTAMD
-411 EIWDEYPRM
+411 EIWDEYPKM

-514 LNVDGMTEYLGNYD
+514 LKPEGMTEYLGNYD
-528 YYAEKKAAVSDSSK
+528 YYMEKRLEKSGQDSGK
-542 AGSADRE
+542 THTE
-549 VKKSAGANDYKMKK
+549 TKKSTGAIDYKMKK
-563 ELQAQE
+563 EMQAQE
-569 RKRKAM
+569 RKRRSM
-575 LKKTEEEIETLETE
+575 LKKTEQEIEETE
-589 MEETNKLLSDPSVTS
+589 LEMEKVNEQLADPQVTS
-604 DYQRLIELSEKLE
+604 DYQKLIELSGKLE
-617 EMKIKQEQLYEKWEE
+617 ELKAKQEQLYEQWAE
-632 LSG
+632 LSD

>member
-6 VHNLGMSFS
+6 VHNLEMSFS
-15 ERVLFSQVCFDI
+15 EKVLFSQVSFDI
-27 EAQDKVGFI
+27 ESSDKVGFI

-47 KILCGKTGQTEGD
+47 KILCGKMEQTGGD

-78 NSENTVYNELLSVFS
+78 NSENTVYNELLSVFP
-93 HLIRLEEEIDR
+93 HLIKMEEEIDR
-104 LNLDLEMGRNDEN
+104 LNLDLEMGRSDEK
-117 TILRHTELMDEFTAK
+117 TIVRQTELMEQFTAM

-151 PEDFSMPVKKLSG
+151 QEDFNMPVKKLSG

-197 GWLEGFIRD
+197 SWLESFIRD
-206 FKGAAIIISHDRYFL
+206 FKGAVIIISHDRYFL
-221 DRVTNKTMELEH
+221 DTVTNKTMELEH
-233 EKLRM
+233 EKLQM
-238 YKGNYSEFIRKKE
+238 YKGNYTEFIRKKE

-299 IKENLVEPD
+299 IKENLVAPESELENIKFKFQPN
-308 SQLDDIRFRFEPKT
+308 T

-330 CENISKSFGEKLIF
+330 CEGVSKTFGEKKIF
-344 RNVNMHI
+344 ENVNMHI
-351 RKGEKVFVVGS
+351 RKGEKVFIVGS

-367 TTLFRIIT
+367 TTLFRIIMGT
-375 GAVEHDSG
+375 VPADRG
-383 EIDFGSKVETEYFDQ
+383 EIDFGAKVETEYFDQ
-398 MQENLNMEKTAID
+398 MQENLNMEKTAMD
-411 EIWDEYPRM
+411 EIWDEYPKM

-435 GDEVFKPIN
+435 DDEVFKPIN

-514 LNVDGMTEYLGNYD
+514 LKPEGMTEYLGNYD
-528 YYAEKKAAVSDSSK
+528 YYMEKRLEKS
-542 AGSADRE
+542 GQDRGKTQTE
-549 VKKSAGANDYKMKK
+549 TKKSAGAIDYKMKK
-563 ELQAQE
+563 EMQAQE
-569 RKRKAM
+569 RKRRSM
-575 LKKTEEEIETLETE
+575 LKKTEQEIEETE
-589 MEETNKLLSDPSVTS
+589 LEMEKVNEQLADPQVTS
-604 DYQRLIELSEKLE
+604 DYQKLIELSGKLE
-617 EMKIKQEQLYEKWEE
+617 ELKTKQEQLYEQWAE
-632 LSG
+632 LSD

>member
-6 VHNLGMSFS
+6 VHNLEMSFS
-15 ERVLFSQVCFDI
+15 ERVLFSRVSFDI
-27 EAQDKVGFI
+27 EASDKVGFI

-47 KILCGKTGQTEGD
+47 KILCGKIEQTGGD

-78 NSENTVYNELLSVFS
+78 NSENTVYNELLSVFP
-93 HLIRLEEEIDR
+93 HLIKMEEEIDR
-104 LNLDLEMGRNDEN
+104 LNLDLEMGRSDEK
-117 TILRHTELMDEFTAK
+117 TIVRQTELMEQFTAM

-151 PEDFSMPVKKLSG
+151 QEDFNMPVKKLSG

-197 GWLEGFIRD
+197 SWLESFIRD
-206 FKGAAIIISHDRYFL
+206 FKGAVIIISHDRYFL
-221 DRVTNKTMELEH
+221 DTVTNKTMELEH
-233 EKLRM
+233 EKLQM
-238 YKGNYSEFIRKKE
+238 YKGNYTEFIRKKE

-270 IEGIIEQQKRWNRE
+270 IEGIIEQQRRWNRE

-299 IKENLVEPD
+299 IKENLVVPESELENIKFKFQPN
-308 SQLDDIRFRFEPKT
+308 T

-330 CENISKSFGEKLIF
+330 CEGVSKTFGEKKIF
-344 RNVNMHI
+344 ENVNMHI
-351 RKGEKVFVVGS
+351 RKGEKVFIVGS

-367 TTLFRIIT
+367 TTLFRIIMGT
-375 GAVEHDSG
+375 VPADRG
-383 EIDFGSKVETEYFDQ
+383 EIDFGAKVETEYFDQ
-398 MQENLNMEKTAID
+398 MQENLNMEKTAMD
-411 EIWDEYPRM
+411 EIWDEYPKM
-420 TQTQVRTSLGAFLFK
+420 TQTQVRTSLRAFLFK
-435 GDEVFKPIN
+435 DDEVFKPIN

-514 LNVDGMTEYLGNYD
+514 LKPEGMTEYLGNYD
-528 YYAEKKAAVSDSSK
+528 YYMEKRLEKS
-542 AGSADRE
+542 GQDRGKTQTE
-549 VKKSAGANDYKMKK
+549 TKKSAGAIDYKMKK
-563 ELQAQE
+563 EMQAQE
-569 RKRKAM
+569 RKRRSM
-575 LKKTEEEIETLETE
+575 LKKTEQEIEETE
-589 MEETNKLLSDPSVTS
+589 LEMEKVNEQLADPQVTS
-604 DYQRLIELSEKLE
+604 DYQKLIELSGKLE
-617 EMKIKQEQLYEKWEE
+617 ELKTKQEQLYEQWAE
-632 LSG
+632 LSD

>member
-6 VHNLGMSFS
+6 VHNLEMSFS
-15 ERVLFSQVCFDI
+15 ERVLFSRVSFDI
-27 EAQDKVGFI
+27 ESSDKVGFI

-47 KILCGKTGQTEGD
+47 KILCGKIEQTGGD

-78 NSENTVYNELLSVFS
+78 NSENTVYNELLSVFP
-93 HLIRLEEEIDR
+93 HLIKMEEEIDR
-104 LNLDLEMGRNDEN
+104 LNLDLEMGRSDEK
-117 TILRHTELMDEFTAK
+117 TIMRQTELMEQFTAM

-151 PEDFSMPVKKLSG
+151 QEDFDMPVKKLSG

-197 GWLEGFIRD
+197 SWLESFIRD

-221 DRVTNKTMELEH
+221 DTVTNKTMELEH
-233 EKLRM
+233 EKLQM
-238 YKGNYSEFIRKKE
+238 YKGNYTEFIRKKE

-270 IEGIIEQQKRWNRE
+270 IEGIIEQQRRWNRE

-299 IKENLVEPD
+299 IKENLVAPESELENIKFKFQPN
-308 SQLDDIRFRFEPKT
+308 T

-330 CENISKSFGEKLIF
+330 CEGVSKTFGEKKIF
-344 RNVNMHI
+344 ENVNMHI
-351 RKGEKVFVVGS
+351 RKGEKVFIVGS

-367 TTLFRIIT
+367 TTLFRIIMGT
-375 GAVEHDSG
+375 VPADRG
-383 EIDFGSKVETEYFDQ
+383 EIDFGAKVETEYFDQ
-398 MQENLNMEKTAID
+398 MQENLNMEKTAMD
-411 EIWDEYPRM
+411 EIWDEYPKM

-435 GDEVFKPIN
+435 DDEVFKPIN

-514 LNVDGMTEYLGNYD
+514 LKPEGMTEYLGNYD
-528 YYAEKKAAVSDSSK
+528 YYMEKRLEKS
-542 AGSADRE
+542 GQDRGKTQTE
-549 VKKSAGANDYKMKK
+549 TKKSAGAIDYKMKK
-563 ELQAQE
+563 EMQAQE
-569 RKRKAM
+569 RKRRSM
-575 LKKTEEEIETLETE
+575 LKKTEQEIEETE
-589 MEETNKLLSDPSVTS
+589 LEMEKVNEQLADTQVTS
-604 DYQRLIELSEKLE
+604 DYQKLIELSGKLE
-617 EMKIKQEQLYEKWEE
+617 ELKTKQEQLYEQWAE
-632 LSG
+632 LSD

>member
-6 VHNLGMSFS
+6 VHNLEMSFS
-15 ERVLFSQVCFDI
+15 ERVLFSQVSFDI
-27 EAQDKVGFI
+27 EASDKVGFI

-47 KILCGKTGQTEGD
+47 KILCGKIEQTGGD

-78 NSENTVYNELLSVFS
+78 NSENTVYNELLSVFP
-93 HLIRLEEEIDR
+93 HLIRMEEEIDR
-104 LNLDLEMGRNDEN
+104 LNLDLEMGRSDEK
-117 TILRHTELMDEFTAK
+117 TIMRHTELSEQFAAM

-151 PEDFSMPVKKLSG
+151 QEDFDMPVKKLSG

-197 GWLEGFIRD
+197 GWLESFIRD

-221 DRVTNKTMELEH
+221 DTVTNKTMELEH
-233 EKLRM
+233 EKLQM
-238 YKGNYSEFIRKKE
+238 YKGNYTEFIRKKE

-299 IKENLVEPD
+299 IKENLVVPESELENIKFKFQPN
-308 SQLDDIRFRFEPKT
+308 T

-330 CENISKSFGEKLIF
+330 CEGVSKTFGEKKIF
-344 RNVNMHI
+344 ENVNMHI
-351 RKGEKVFVVGS
+351 RKGEKVFIVGS

-367 TTLFRIIT
+367 TTLFRIIMGT
-375 GAVEHDSG
+375 VPADRG
-383 EIDFGSKVETEYFDQ
+383 EIDFGAKVETEYFDQ
-398 MQENLNMEKTAID
+398 MQENLNMEKTAMD
-411 EIWDEYPRM
+411 EIWDEYPKM

-514 LNVDGMTEYLGNYD
+514 LKPEGMTEYLGNYD
-528 YYAEKKAAVSDSSK
+528 YYMEKRLEKSGQDSGK
-542 AGSADRE
+542 THTE
-549 VKKSAGANDYKMKK
+549 TKKSTGAIDYKMKK
-563 ELQAQE
+563 EMQAQE
-569 RKRKAM
+569 RKRRSM
-575 LKKTEEEIETLETE
+575 LKKTEQEIEETE
-589 MEETNKLLSDPSVTS
+589 LEMEKVNEQLADPQVTS
-604 DYQRLIELSEKLE
+604 DYQKLIELSGKLE
-617 EMKIKQEQLYEKWEE
+617 ELKTKQEQLYEQWAE
-632 LSG
+632 LSD

>member
-6 VHNLGMSFS
+6 VHNLEMSFS
-15 ERVLFSQVCFDI
+15 ERVLFSQVSFDI
-27 EAQDKVGFI
+27 ESSDKVGFI

-47 KILCGKTGQTEGD
+47 KILCGKMEQTGGD

-78 NSENTVYNELLSVFS
+78 NSENTVYNELLSVFP
-93 HLIRLEEEIDR
+93 HLIRMEEEIDR
-104 LNLDLEMGRNDEN
+104 LNLDLEMGRSDEK
-117 TILRHTELMDEFTAK
+117 TIMRHTELSEQFAAM

-151 PEDFSMPVKKLSG
+151 QEDFNMPVKKLSG

-197 GWLEGFIRD
+197 GWLESFIRD

-221 DRVTNKTMELEH
+221 DTVTNKTMELEH
-233 EKLRM
+233 EKLQM
-238 YKGNYSEFIRKKE
+238 YKGNYTEFIRKKE

-299 IKENLVEPD
+299 IKENLVVPESELENIKFKFQPN
-308 SQLDDIRFRFEPKT
+308 T

-330 CENISKSFGEKLIF
+330 CEGVSKTFGEKKIF
-344 RNVNMHI
+344 ENVNMHI
-351 RKGEKVFVVGS
+351 RKGEKVFIVGS

-367 TTLFRIIT
+367 TTLFRIIMGT
-375 GAVEHDSG
+375 VPADRG
-383 EIDFGSKVETEYFDQ
+383 EIDFGAKVETEYFDQ
-398 MQENLNMEKTAID
+398 MQENLNMEKTAMD
-411 EIWDEYPRM
+411 EIWDEYPKM

-514 LNVDGMTEYLGNYD
+514 LKPEGMTEYLGNYD
-528 YYAEKKAAVSDSSK
+528 YYMEKRLEKSGQDNGK
-542 AGSADRE
+542 TQTE
-549 VKKSAGANDYKMKK
+549 TKKSAGAINYKMKK
-563 ELQAQE
+563 EMQAQE
-569 RKRKAM
+569 RKRRSM
-575 LKKTEEEIETLETE
+575 LKKTEQEIEETE
-589 MEETNKLLSDPSVTS
+589 LEMEKVNEQLADPQVTS
-604 DYQRLIELSEKLE
+604 DYQKLIELSGKLE
-617 EMKIKQEQLYEKWEE
+617 ELKAKQEQLYEQWAE
-632 LSG
+632 LSD

>member
-6 VHNLGMSFS
+6 VHNLEMSFS
-15 ERVLFSQVCFDI
+15 ERVLFSQVSFDI
-27 EAQDKVGFI
+27 EASDKVGFI

-47 KILCGKTGQTEGD
+47 KILCGKMEQTGGD

-78 NSENTVYNELLSVFS
+78 NSENTVYNELLSVFP
-93 HLIRLEEEIDR
+93 HLIKMEEEIDR
-104 LNLDLEMGRNDEN
+104 LNLDLEMGRSDEK
-117 TILRHTELMDEFTAK
+117 TIVRQTELMEQFTAM

-151 PEDFSMPVKKLSG
+151 QEDFNMPVKKLSG

-197 GWLEGFIRD
+197 SWLESFIRD
-206 FKGAAIIISHDRYFL
+206 FKGAVIIISHDRYFL
-221 DRVTNKTMELEH
+221 DTVTNKTMELEH
-233 EKLRM
+233 EKLQM
-238 YKGNYSEFIRKKE
+238 YKGNYTEFIRKKE

-270 IEGIIEQQKRWNRE
+270 IEGIIEQQRRWNRE

-299 IKENLVEPD
+299 IKENLVVPESELENIKFKFQPN
-308 SQLDDIRFRFEPKT
+308 T

-330 CENISKSFGEKLIF
+330 CEGVSKTFGEKKIF
-344 RNVNMHI
+344 ENVNMHI
-351 RKGEKVFVVGS
+351 RKGEKVFIVGS

-367 TTLFRIIT
+367 TTLFRIIMGT
-375 GAVEHDSG
+375 VPADGG
-383 EIDFGSKVETEYFDQ
+383 EIDFGAKVETEYFDQ
-398 MQENLNMEKTAID
+398 MQENLNMEKTAMD
-411 EIWDEYPRM
+411 EIWDEYPKM

-435 GDEVFKPIN
+435 DDEVFKPIN

-514 LNVDGMTEYLGNYD
+514 LKPEGMTEYLGNYD
-528 YYAEKKAAVSDSSK
+528 YYMEKRLEKS
-542 AGSADRE
+542 GQDRGKTQTE
-549 VKKSAGANDYKMKK
+549 TKKSAGAIDYKMKK
-563 ELQAQE
+563 EMQAQE
-569 RKRKAM
+569 RKRRSM
-575 LKKTEEEIETLETE
+575 LKKTEQEIEETE
-589 MEETNKLLSDPSVTS
+589 LEMEKVNEQLADPQVTS
-604 DYQRLIELSEKLE
+604 DYQKLIELSGKLE
-617 EMKIKQEQLYEKWEE
+617 ELKTKQEQLYEQWAE
-632 LSG
+632 LSD

>member
-6 VHNLGMSFS
+6 VHNLEMSFS
-15 ERVLFSQVCFDI
+15 ERVLFSQVSFDI
-27 EAQDKVGFI
+27 EASDKVGFI

-47 KILCGKTGQTEGD
+47 KILCGKIEQTGGD

-78 NSENTVYNELLSVFS
+78 NSENTVYNELLSVFP
-93 HLIRLEEEIDR
+93 HLVKMEEEIDR
-104 LNLDLEMGRNDEN
+104 LNLDLEMGRSDEK
-117 TILRHTELMDEFTAK
+117 TIMRQTELMEQFTAM

-151 PEDFSMPVKKLSG
+151 QEDFNMPVKKLSG

-197 GWLEGFIRD
+197 GWLESFIRD

-221 DRVTNKTMELEH
+221 DTVTNKTMELEH
-233 EKLRM
+233 EKLQM
-238 YKGNYSEFIRKKE
+238 YKGNYTEFIRKKE

-299 IKENLVEPD
+299 IKENLVVPESELENIKFKFQPN
-308 SQLDDIRFRFEPKT
+308 T

-330 CENISKSFGEKLIF
+330 CEGVSKTFGEKKIF
-344 RNVNMHI
+344 ENVNMHI
-351 RKGEKVFVVGS
+351 RKGEKVFIVGS

-367 TTLFRIIT
+367 TTLFRIIMGT
-375 GAVEHDSG
+375 VPADRG
-383 EIDFGSKVETEYFDQ
+383 EIDFGAKVETEYFDQ
-398 MQENLNMEKTAID
+398 MQENLNMEKTAMD
-411 EIWDEYPRM
+411 EIWDEYPKM

-514 LNVDGMTEYLGNYD
+514 LKPEGMTEYLGNYD
-528 YYAEKKAAVSDSSK
+528 YYMEKRLEKSGQDSGK
-542 AGSADRE
+542 TQTE
-549 VKKSAGANDYKMKK
+549 TKKSAGAMDYKMKK
-563 ELQAQE
+563 EMQAQE
-569 RKRKAM
+569 RKRRSM
-575 LKKTEEEIETLETE
+575 LKKTEQEIEETE
-589 MEETNKLLSDPSVTS
+589 LEMEKVNEQLADPQVTS
-604 DYQRLIELSEKLE
+604 DYQKLIELSGKLE
-617 EMKIKQEQLYEKWEE
+617 ELKAKQEQLYEQWAE
-632 LSG
+632 LSD

>member
-6 VHNLGMSFS
+6 VHNLEMSFS
-15 ERVLFSQVCFDI
+15 ERVLFSQVSFDI
-27 EAQDKVGFI
+27 EASDKVGFI

-47 KILCGKTGQTEGD
+47 KILCGKMEQTGGD

-78 NSENTVYNELLSVFS
+78 NSENTVYNELLSVFP
-93 HLIRLEEEIDR
+93 HLIKMEEEIDR
-104 LNLDLEMGRNDEN
+104 LNLDLEMGRSDEK
-117 TILRHTELMDEFTAK
+117 TIMRQTELMEQFTAM

-151 PEDFSMPVKKLSG
+151 QEDFNMPVKKLSG

-197 GWLEGFIRD
+197 SWLESFIRD

-221 DRVTNKTMELEH
+221 DTVTNKTMELEH
-233 EKLRM
+233 EKLQM
-238 YKGNYSEFIRKKE
+238 YKGNYTEFIRKKE

-270 IEGIIEQQKRWNRE
+270 IEGIIEQQRRWNRE

-299 IKENLVEPD
+299 IKENLVVPESELENIKFKFQPN
-308 SQLDDIRFRFEPKT
+308 T

-330 CENISKSFGEKLIF
+330 CEEVSKTFGEKKIF
-344 RNVNMHI
+344 ENVNMHI
-351 RKGEKVFVVGS
+351 RKGEKVFIVGS

-367 TTLFRIIT
+367 TTLFRIIMGT
-375 GAVEHDSG
+375 VPADRG
-383 EIDFGSKVETEYFDQ
+383 EIDFGAKVETEYFDQ
-398 MQENLNMEKTAID
+398 MQENLNMEKTAMD
-411 EIWDEYPRM
+411 EIWDEYPKM

-514 LNVDGMTEYLGNYD
+514 LKPEGMTEYLGNYD
-528 YYAEKKAAVSDSSK
+528 YYMEKRLEKSGQVRGK
-542 AGSADRE
+542 TQTE
-549 VKKSAGANDYKMKK
+549 TKKSAGAIDYKMKK
-563 ELQAQE
+563 EMQAQE
-569 RKRKAM
+569 RKRRSM
-575 LKKTEEEIETLETE
+575 LKKTEQEIEETE
-589 MEETNKLLSDPSVTS
+589 LEMEKVNEQLADPQVTS
-604 DYQRLIELSEKLE
+604 DYQKLIELSGKLE
-617 EMKIKQEQLYEKWEE
+617 ELKTKQEQLYEQWAE
-632 LSG
+632 LSD

>member
-6 VHNLGMSFS
+6 VHNLEMSFS
-15 ERVLFSQVCFDI
+15 ERVLFSQVSFDI
-27 EAQDKVGFI
+27 EASDKVGFI

-47 KILCGKTGQTEGD
+47 KILCGKIEQTGGD

-78 NSENTVYNELLSVFS
+78 NSENTVYNELLSVFP
-93 HLIRLEEEIDR
+93 HLIKMEEEIDR
-104 LNLDLEMGRNDEN
+104 LNLDLEMGRSDEK
-117 TILRHTELMDEFTAK
+117 TIMRHTELSEQFAAM

-151 PEDFSMPVKKLSG
+151 QEDFNMPVKKLSG

-197 GWLEGFIRD
+197 GWLESFIRD

-221 DRVTNKTMELEH
+221 DTVTNKTMELEH
-233 EKLRM
+233 EKLQM
-238 YKGNYSEFIRKKE
+238 YKGNYTEFIRKKE

-299 IKENLVEPD
+299 IKENLVVPESELENIKFKFQPN
-308 SQLDDIRFRFEPKT
+308 T

-330 CENISKSFGEKLIF
+330 CEGVSKTFGEKKIF
-344 RNVNMHI
+344 ENVNMHI
-351 RKGEKVFVVGS
+351 RKGEKVFIVGS

-367 TTLFRIIT
+367 TTLFRIIMGT
-375 GAVEHDSG
+375 VPADRG
-383 EIDFGSKVETEYFDQ
+383 EIDFGAKVETEYFDQ
-398 MQENLNMEKTAID
+398 MQENLNMEKTAMD
-411 EIWDEYPRM
+411 EIWDEYPKM

-514 LNVDGMTEYLGNYD
+514 LKPEGMTEYLGNYD
-528 YYAEKKAAVSDSSK
+528 YYMEKRLEKSGQDSGK
-542 AGSADRE
+542 THTE
-549 VKKSAGANDYKMKK
+549 TKKSAGAIDYKMKK
-563 ELQAQE
+563 EMQAQE
-569 RKRKAM
+569 RKRRSM
-575 LKKTEEEIETLETE
+575 LKKTEQEIEETE
-589 MEETNKLLSDPSVTS
+589 LEMEKVNEQLADPQVTS
-604 DYQRLIELSEKLE
+604 DYQKLIELSGKLE
-617 EMKIKQEQLYEKWEE
+617 ELKAKQEQLYEQWAE
-632 LSG
+632 LSD

>member
-6 VHNLGMSFS
+6 VHNLEMSFS
-15 ERVLFSQVCFDI
+15 ERVLFSQVSFDI
-27 EAQDKVGFI
+27 EASDKVGFI

-47 KILCGKTGQTEGD
+47 KILCGKMEQTGGD

-78 NSENTVYNELLSVFS
+78 NSENTVYNELLSVFP
-93 HLIRLEEEIDR
+93 HLIKMEEEIDR
-104 LNLDLEMGRNDEN
+104 LNLDLEMGRSDEK
-117 TILRHTELMDEFTAK
+117 TIMRQTELMEQFTAM

-151 PEDFSMPVKKLSG
+151 QEDFNMPVKKLSG

-197 GWLEGFIRD
+197 SWLESFIRD
-206 FKGAAIIISHDRYFL
+206 FKGAVIIISHDRYFL
-221 DRVTNKTMELEH
+221 DTVTNKTMELEH
-233 EKLRM
+233 EKLQM
-238 YKGNYSEFIRKKE
+238 YKGNYTEFIRKKE

-270 IEGIIEQQKRWNRE
+270 IEGIIEQQRRWNRE

-299 IKENLVEPD
+299 IKENLVVPESELENIKFKFQPN
-308 SQLDDIRFRFEPKT
+308 T
-322 ESGNDVLM
+322 ESGKDVLM
-330 CENISKSFGEKLIF
+330 CEGVSKTFGEKKIF
-344 RNVNMHI
+344 ENVNMHI
-351 RKGEKVFVVGS
+351 RKGEKVFIVGS
-362 NGCGK
+362 NGCDK
-367 TTLFRIIT
+367 TTLFRIIMGT
-375 GAVEHDSG
+375 VPADRG
-383 EIDFGSKVETEYFDQ
+383 EIDFGAKVETEYFDQ
-398 MQENLNMEKTAID
+398 MQENLNMEKTAMD
-411 EIWDEYPRM
+411 EIWDEYPKM

-514 LNVDGMTEYLGNYD
+514 LKPEGMTEYLGNYD
-528 YYAEKKAAVSDSSK
+528 YYMEKRLEKS
-542 AGSADRE
+542 GQDRGKTQTE
-549 VKKSAGANDYKMKK
+549 TKKSAGAIDYKMKK
-563 ELQAQE
+563 EMQAQE
-569 RKRKAM
+569 RKRRSM
-575 LKKTEEEIETLETE
+575 LKKTEQEIEETE
-589 MEETNKLLSDPSVTS
+589 LEMEKVNEQLADPQVTS
-604 DYQRLIELSEKLE
+604 DYQKLIELSGKLE
-617 EMKIKQEQLYEKWEE
+617 ELKTKQEQLYEQWAE
-632 LSG
+632 LSD

>member
-6 VHNLGMSFS
+6 VHNLEMSFS
-15 ERVLFSQVCFDI
+15 ERVLFSQVSFDI
-27 EAQDKVGFI
+27 EASDKVGFI

-47 KILCGKTGQTEGD
+47 KILCGKMEQTGGD

-78 NSENTVYNELLSVFS
+78 NSENTVYNELLSVFP
-93 HLIRLEEEIDR
+93 HLIKMEEEIDR
-104 LNLDLEMGRNDEN
+104 LNLDLEMGRSDEK
-117 TILRHTELMDEFTAK
+117 TIVRQTELMEQFTAM

-151 PEDFSMPVKKLSG
+151 QEDFNMPVKKLSG

-197 GWLEGFIRD
+197 SWLESFIRD
-206 FKGAAIIISHDRYFL
+206 FKGAVIIISHDRYFL
-221 DRVTNKTMELEH
+221 DTVTNKTMELEH
-233 EKLRM
+233 EKLQM
-238 YKGNYSEFIRKKE
+238 YKGNYTEFIRKKE

-270 IEGIIEQQKRWNRE
+270 IEGIIEQQRKWNRE

-299 IKENLVEPD
+299 IKENLVVPESELENIKFKFQPN
-308 SQLDDIRFRFEPKT
+308 T

-330 CENISKSFGEKLIF
+330 CEGVSKTFGEKKIF
-344 RNVNMHI
+344 ENVNMHI
-351 RKGEKVFVVGS
+351 RKGEKVFIVGS

-367 TTLFRIIT
+367 TTLFRIIMGT
-375 GAVEHDSG
+375 VPADRG
-383 EIDFGSKVETEYFDQ
+383 EIDFGAKVETEYFDQ
-398 MQENLNMEKTAID
+398 MQENLNMEKTAMD
-411 EIWDEYPRM
+411 EIWDEYPKM

-435 GDEVFKPIN
+435 DDEVFKPIN

-459 MLGGGNFLLLDEPT
+459 MLGGGNLLLLDEPT

-514 LNVDGMTEYLGNYD
+514 LKPEGMTEYLGNYD
-528 YYAEKKAAVSDSSK
+528 YYMEKRLEKS
-542 AGSADRE
+542 GQDRGKTQTE
-549 VKKSAGANDYKMKK
+549 TKKSAGAIDYKMKK
-563 ELQAQE
+563 EMQAQE
-569 RKRKAM
+569 RKRRSM
-575 LKKTEEEIETLETE
+575 LKKTEQEIEETE
-589 MEETNKLLSDPSVTS
+589 LEMEKVNEQLADPQVTS
-604 DYQRLIELSEKLE
+604 DYQKLIELSGKLE
-617 EMKIKQEQLYEKWEE
+617 ELKTKQEQLYEQWAE
-632 LSG
+632 LSD

>member
-6 VHNLGMSFS
+6 VHNLEMSFS
-15 ERVLFSQVCFDI
+15 ERVLFSQVSFDI
-27 EAQDKVGFI
+27 EASDKVGFI

-47 KILCGKTGQTEGD
+47 KILCGKMEQTGGD

-78 NSENTVYNELLSVFS
+78 NSENTVYNELLSVFP
-93 HLIRLEEEIDR
+93 HLIKMEEEIDR
-104 LNLDLEMGRNDEN
+104 LNLDLEMGRSDEK
-117 TILRHTELMDEFTAK
+117 TIMRQTELMEQFTAM

-151 PEDFSMPVKKLSG
+151 QEDFNMPVKKLSG

-197 GWLEGFIRD
+197 SWLESFIRD
-206 FKGAAIIISHDRYFL
+206 FKGAVIIISHDRYFL
-221 DRVTNKTMELEH
+221 DTVTNKTMELEH
-233 EKLRM
+233 ENLQM
-238 YKGNYSEFIRKKE
+238 YKGNYTEFIRKKE

-270 IEGIIEQQKRWNRE
+270 IEGIIEQQRRWNRE

-299 IKENLVEPD
+299 IKENLVVPESELENIKFKFQPN
-308 SQLDDIRFRFEPKT
+308 T

-330 CENISKSFGEKLIF
+330 CEGVSKTFGEKKIF
-344 RNVNMHI
+344 ENVNMHI
-351 RKGEKVFVVGS
+351 RKGEKVFIVGS

-367 TTLFRIIT
+367 TTLFRIIMGT
-375 GAVEHDSG
+375 VPADRG
-383 EIDFGSKVETEYFDQ
+383 EIDFGAKVETEYFDQ
-398 MQENLNMEKTAID
+398 MQENLNMEKTAMD
-411 EIWDEYPRM
+411 EIWDEYPKM

-435 GDEVFKPIN
+435 DDEVFKPIN

-514 LNVDGMTEYLGNYD
+514 LKPEGMTEYLGNYD
-528 YYAEKKAAVSDSSK
+528 YYMEKRLEKS
-542 AGSADRE
+542 GQDRGKTQTE
-549 VKKSAGANDYKMKK
+549 TKKSAGAIDYKMKK
-563 ELQAQE
+563 EMQAQE
-569 RKRKAM
+569 RKRRSM
-575 LKKTEEEIETLETE
+575 LKKTEQEIEETE
-589 MEETNKLLSDPSVTS
+589 LEMEKVNEQLADPQVTS
-604 DYQRLIELSEKLE
+604 DYQKLIELSGKLE
-617 EMKIKQEQLYEKWEE
+617 ELKTKQEQLYEQWAE
-632 LSG
+632 LSD

>member
-1 MAVLS
+1 
-6 VHNLGMSFS
+6 
-15 ERVLFSQVCFDI
+15 
-27 EAQDKVGFI
+27 
-36 GVNGVGKTTLF
+36 
-47 KILCGKTGQTEGD
+47 
-60 FFTSKN
+60 
-66 LKIGYMEQHACS
+66 
-78 NSENTVYNELLSVFS
+78 
-93 HLIRLEEEIDR
+93 
-104 LNLDLEMGRNDEN
+104 
-117 TILRHTELMDEFTAK
+117 
-132 DGLVYKS
+132 
-139 RTASALTGLGFK
+139 
-151 PEDFSMPVKKLSG
+151 MPVKKLSG

-197 GWLEGFIRD
+197 GWLESFIRD

-221 DRVTNKTMELEH
+221 DTVTNKTMELEH
-233 EKLRM
+233 EKLQM
-238 YKGNYSEFIRKKE
+238 YKGNYTEFIRKKE

-299 IKENLVEPD
+299 IKENLVVPESELENIKFKFQPN
-308 SQLDDIRFRFEPKT
+308 T

-330 CENISKSFGEKLIF
+330 CEGVSKTFGEKKIF
-344 RNVNMHI
+344 ENVNMHI
-351 RKGEKVFVVGS
+351 RKGEKVFIVGS

-367 TTLFRIIT
+367 TTLFRIIMGT
-375 GAVEHDSG
+375 VPADRG
-383 EIDFGSKVETEYFDQ
+383 EIDFGAKVETEYFDQ
-398 MQENLNMEKTAID
+398 MQENLNMEKTAMD
-411 EIWDEYPRM
+411 EIWDEYPKM

-514 LNVDGMTEYLGNYD
+514 LKPEGMTEYLGNYD
-528 YYAEKKAAVSDSSK
+528 YYMEKRLEKSGQDSGK
-542 AGSADRE
+542 THTE
-549 VKKSAGANDYKMKK
+549 TKKSTGAIDYKMKK
-563 ELQAQE
+563 EMQAQE
-569 RKRKAM
+569 RKRRSM
-575 LKKTEEEIETLETE
+575 LKKTEQEIEETDLE
-589 MEETNKLLSDPSVTS
+589 MEKVNEQLADPQVTS
-604 DYQRLIELSEKLE
+604 DYQKLIELSGKLE
-617 EMKIKQEQLYEKWEE
+617 ELKAKQEQLYEQWAE
-632 LSG
+632 LSD

>member
-6 VHNLGMSFS
+6 VHNLEMSFS
-15 ERVLFSQVCFDI
+15 ERVLFSQVSFDI
-27 EAQDKVGFI
+27 ESSDKVGFI

-47 KILCGKTGQTEGD
+47 KILCGKMEQTGGD

-78 NSENTVYNELLSVFS
+78 NSENTVYNELLSVFP
-93 HLIRLEEEIDR
+93 HLIKMEEEIDR
-104 LNLDLEMGRNDEN
+104 LNLDLEMGRSDEK
-117 TILRHTELMDEFTAK
+117 TIMRQTELMEQFTAM

-151 PEDFSMPVKKLSG
+151 QEDFNMPVKKLSG

-197 GWLEGFIRD
+197 SWLESFIRD
-206 FKGAAIIISHDRYFL
+206 FKGAVIIISHDRYFL
-221 DRVTNKTMELEH
+221 DTVTNKTMELEH
-233 EKLRM
+233 EKLQM
-238 YKGNYSEFIRKKE
+238 YKGNYTEFIRKKE

-270 IEGIIEQQKRWNRE
+270 IEGIIEQQRRWNRE

-299 IKENLVEPD
+299 IKENLVVPESELENIKFKFQPN
-308 SQLDDIRFRFEPKT
+308 T

-330 CENISKSFGEKLIF
+330 CEGVSKTFGEKKIF
-344 RNVNMHI
+344 ENVNMHI
-351 RKGEKVFVVGS
+351 RKGEKVFIVGS

-367 TTLFRIIT
+367 TTLFRIIMGT
-375 GAVEHDSG
+375 VPADRG
-383 EIDFGSKVETEYFDQ
+383 EIDFGAKVETEYFDQ
-398 MQENLNMEKTAID
+398 MQENLNMEKTAMD
-411 EIWDEYPRM
+411 EIWDEYPKM

-435 GDEVFKPIN
+435 DDEVFKPIN

-514 LNVDGMTEYLGNYD
+514 LKPEGMTEYLGNYD
-528 YYAEKKAAVSDSSK
+528 YYMEKRLEKS
-542 AGSADRE
+542 GQDRGKTQTE
-549 VKKSAGANDYKMKK
+549 TKKSAGAIDYKMKK
-563 ELQAQE
+563 EMQAQE
-569 RKRKAM
+569 RKRRSM
-575 LKKTEEEIETLETE
+575 LKKTEQEIEETE
-589 MEETNKLLSDPSVTS
+589 LEMEKVNEQLADPQVTS
-604 DYQRLIELSEKLE
+604 DYQKLIELSGKLE
-617 EMKIKQEQLYEKWEE
+617 ELKTKQEQLYEQWAE
-632 LSG
+632 LSD

>member
-6 VHNLGMSFS
+6 VHNLEMSFS
-15 ERVLFSQVCFDI
+15 ERVLFSQVSFDI
-27 EAQDKVGFI
+27 EASDKVGFI

-47 KILCGKTGQTEGD
+47 KILCGKIEQTGGD

-78 NSENTVYNELLSVFS
+78 NSENTVYNELLSVFP
-93 HLIRLEEEIDR
+93 HLIKMEEEIDR
-104 LNLDLEMGRNDEN
+104 LNLDLEMGRSDEK
-117 TILRHTELMDEFTAK
+117 TIMRQTELMEQFTAM

-151 PEDFSMPVKKLSG
+151 QEDFDMPVKKLSG

-197 GWLEGFIRD
+197 SWLESFIRD

-221 DRVTNKTMELEH
+221 DTVTNKTMELEH
-233 EKLRM
+233 EKLQM
-238 YKGNYSEFIRKKE
+238 YKGNYTEFIRKKE

-270 IEGIIEQQKRWNRE
+270 IEGIIEQQRRWNRE

-299 IKENLVEPD
+299 IKENLVAPESELENIKFKFQPN
-308 SQLDDIRFRFEPKT
+308 T

-330 CENISKSFGEKLIF
+330 CEGVSKTFGEKKIF
-344 RNVNMHI
+344 ENVNMHI
-351 RKGEKVFVVGS
+351 RKGEKVFIVGS

-367 TTLFRIIT
+367 TTLFRIIMGT
-375 GAVEHDSG
+375 VPADRG
-383 EIDFGSKVETEYFDQ
+383 EIDFGAKVETEYFDQ
-398 MQENLNMEKTAID
+398 MQENLNMEKTAMD
-411 EIWDEYPRM
+411 EIWDEYPKM

-514 LNVDGMTEYLGNYD
+514 LKPEGMTEYLGNYD
-528 YYAEKKAAVSDSSK
+528 YYMEKRLEKSGQDSGK
-542 AGSADRE
+542 TQTE
-549 VKKSAGANDYKMKK
+549 TKKSAGAIDYKMKK
-563 ELQAQE
+563 EMQAQE
-569 RKRKAM
+569 RKRRSM
-575 LKKTEEEIETLETE
+575 LKKTEQEIEETE
-589 MEETNKLLSDPSVTS
+589 LEMEKVNEQLADPQVTS
-604 DYQRLIELSEKLE
+604 DYQKLIELSGKLE
-617 EMKIKQEQLYEKWEE
+617 ELKTKQEQLYEQWAE
-632 LSG
+632 LSD

>member
-6 VHNLGMSFS
+6 VHNLEMSFS
-15 ERVLFSQVCFDI
+15 ERVLFSQVSFDI
-27 EAQDKVGFI
+27 EASDKVGFI

-47 KILCGKTGQTEGD
+47 KILCGKIEQTGGD

-78 NSENTVYNELLSVFS
+78 NSENTVYNELLSVFP
-93 HLIRLEEEIDR
+93 HLIRMEEEIDR
-104 LNLDLEMGRNDEN
+104 LNLDLEMGRSDEK
-117 TILRHTELMDEFTAK
+117 TIMRHTELSEQFAAM

-151 PEDFSMPVKKLSG
+151 QEDFNMPVKKLSG

-197 GWLEGFIRD
+197 GWLESFIRD

-221 DRVTNKTMELEH
+221 DTVTNKTIELEH
-233 EKLRM
+233 EKLQM
-238 YKGNYSEFIRKKE
+238 YKGNYTEFIRKKE

-299 IKENLVEPD
+299 IKENLVVPESELENIKFKFQPN
-308 SQLDDIRFRFEPKT
+308 T
-322 ESGNDVLM
+322 ESGNDVLL
-330 CENISKSFGEKLIF
+330 CEGVSKNFGEKKIF
-344 RNVNMHI
+344 ENVNMHI
-351 RKGEKVFVVGS
+351 RKGEKVFIVGS

-367 TTLFRIIT
+367 TTLFRIIMGT
-375 GAVEHDSG
+375 VPADRG
-383 EIDFGSKVETEYFDQ
+383 EIDFGAKVETEYFDQ
-398 MQENLNMEKTAID
+398 MQENLNMEKTAMD
-411 EIWDEYPRM
+411 EIWDEYPKM

-514 LNVDGMTEYLGNYD
+514 LKPEGMTEYLGNYD
-528 YYAEKKAAVSDSSK
+528 YYMEKRLEKSGQDSGK
-542 AGSADRE
+542 THTE
-549 VKKSAGANDYKMKK
+549 TKKSAGAIDYKMKK
-563 ELQAQE
+563 EMQAQE
-569 RKRKAM
+569 RKRRSM
-575 LKKTEEEIETLETE
+575 LKKTEQEIEETE
-589 MEETNKLLSDPSVTS
+589 LEMEKVNEQLADPQVTS
-604 DYQRLIELSEKLE
+604 DYQKLIELSGKLE
-617 EMKIKQEQLYEKWEE
+617 ELKAKQEQLYEQWAE
-632 LSG
+632 LSD

>member
-1 MAVLS
+1 M
-6 VHNLGMSFS
+6 
-15 ERVLFSQVCFDI
+15 
-27 EAQDKVGFI
+27 GFI

-47 KILCGKTGQTEGD
+47 KILCGKMEQTGGD

-78 NSENTVYNELLSVFS
+78 NSENTVYNELLSVFP
-93 HLIRLEEEIDR
+93 HLIRMEEEIDR
-104 LNLDLEMGRNDEN
+104 LNLDLEMGRSDEK
-117 TILRHTELMDEFTAK
+117 TIMRQTELMEQFTAM

-151 PEDFSMPVKKLSG
+151 QEDFNMPVKKLSG

-197 GWLEGFIRD
+197 GWLESFIRD

-221 DRVTNKTMELEH
+221 DTVTNKTMELEH
-233 EKLRM
+233 EKLQM
-238 YKGNYSEFIRKKE
+238 YKGNYTEFIRKKE

-299 IKENLVEPD
+299 IKENLVVPESELENIKFKFQPN
-308 SQLDDIRFRFEPKT
+308 T

-330 CENISKSFGEKLIF
+330 CEGVSKTFGEKKIF
-344 RNVNMHI
+344 ENVNMHI
-351 RKGEKVFVVGS
+351 RKGEKVFIVGS

-367 TTLFRIIT
+367 TTLFRIIMGT
-375 GAVEHDSG
+375 VPADRG
-383 EIDFGSKVETEYFDQ
+383 EIDFGAKVETEYFDQ
-398 MQENLNMEKTAID
+398 MQENLNMEKTAMD
-411 EIWDEYPRM
+411 EIWDEYPKM

-514 LNVDGMTEYLGNYD
+514 LKPEGMTEYLGNYD
-528 YYAEKKAAVSDSSK
+528 YYMEKRLEKSGQDNGK
-542 AGSADRE
+542 TQTE
-549 VKKSAGANDYKMKK
+549 TKKSAGAMDYKMKK
-563 ELQAQE
+563 EMQAQE
-569 RKRKAM
+569 RKRRSM
-575 LKKTEEEIETLETE
+575 LKKTEQEIEETE
-589 MEETNKLLSDPSVTS
+589 LEMEKVNEQLADPQVTS
-604 DYQRLIELSEKLE
+604 DYQKLIELSGKLE
-617 EMKIKQEQLYEKWEE
+617 ELKAKQEQLYEQWAE
-632 LSG
+632 LSD

>member
-6 VHNLGMSFS
+6 VHNLEMSFS
-15 ERVLFSQVCFDI
+15 ERVLFSQVSFDI
-27 EAQDKVGFI
+27 EASDKVGFI

-47 KILCGKTGQTEGD
+47 KILCGKMEQTGGD
-60 FFTSKN
+60 FFISKN

-78 NSENTVYNELLSVFS
+78 NSENTVYNELLSVFP
-93 HLIRLEEEIDR
+93 HLIKMEEEIDR
-104 LNLDLEMGRNDEN
+104 LNLDLEMGRSDEK
-117 TILRHTELMDEFTAK
+117 TIMRQTELMEQFTAM

-151 PEDFSMPVKKLSG
+151 QEDFNMPVKKLSG

-197 GWLEGFIRD
+197 SWLESFIRD

-221 DRVTNKTMELEH
+221 DTVTNKTMELEH
-233 EKLRM
+233 EKLQM
-238 YKGNYSEFIRKKE
+238 YNGNYTEFIRKKE

-270 IEGIIEQQKRWNRE
+270 IEGIIEQQRRWNRE

-299 IKENLVEPD
+299 IKENLVVPESELENIKFKFQPN
-308 SQLDDIRFRFEPKT
+308 T

-330 CENISKSFGEKLIF
+330 CEGVSKTFGEKKIF
-344 RNVNMHI
+344 ENVNMHI
-351 RKGEKVFVVGS
+351 RKGEKVFIVGS

-367 TTLFRIIT
+367 TTLFRIIMGT
-375 GAVEHDSG
+375 VPADRG
-383 EIDFGSKVETEYFDQ
+383 EIDFGAKVETEYFDQ
-398 MQENLNMEKTAID
+398 MQENLNMEKTAMD
-411 EIWDEYPRM
+411 EIWDEYPKM

-514 LNVDGMTEYLGNYD
+514 LKPEGMTEYLGNYD
-528 YYAEKKAAVSDSSK
+528 YYMEKRLEKSGQDSGK
-542 AGSADRE
+542 TQTE
-549 VKKSAGANDYKMKK
+549 TKKSAGAIDYKMKK
-563 ELQAQE
+563 EMQAQE
-569 RKRKAM
+569 RKRRSM
-575 LKKTEEEIETLETE
+575 LKKTEQEIEETE
-589 MEETNKLLSDPSVTS
+589 LEMEKVNEQLADPQVTS
-604 DYQRLIELSEKLE
+604 DYQKLIELSGKLE
-617 EMKIKQEQLYEKWEE
+617 ELKTKQEQLYEQWAE
-632 LSG
+632 LSD

>member
-6 VHNLGMSFS
+6 VHNLEMSFS
-15 ERVLFSQVCFDI
+15 ERVLFSQVSFDI
-27 EAQDKVGFI
+27 EASDKVGFI

-47 KILCGKTGQTEGD
+47 KILCGKMEQTGGD

-78 NSENTVYNELLSVFS
+78 NSENTVYNELLSVFP
-93 HLIRLEEEIDR
+93 HLIKMEEEIDR
-104 LNLDLEMGRNDEN
+104 LNLDLEMGRSDEK
-117 TILRHTELMDEFTAK
+117 TIMRHTELSEQFAAM

-151 PEDFSMPVKKLSG
+151 QEDFDMPFKKLSG

-197 GWLEGFIRD
+197 GWLESFIRD

-221 DRVTNKTMELEH
+221 DTVTNKTMELEH
-233 EKLRM
+233 EKLQM
-238 YKGNYSEFIRKKE
+238 YKGNYTEFIRKKE

-299 IKENLVEPD
+299 IKENLVVPESELENIKFKFQPN
-308 SQLDDIRFRFEPKT
+308 T

-330 CENISKSFGEKLIF
+330 CEGVSKNFGEKKIF
-344 RNVNMHI
+344 ENVNMHI
-351 RKGEKVFVVGS
+351 RKGEKVFIVGS

-367 TTLFRIIT
+367 TTLFRIIMGT
-375 GAVEHDSG
+375 VPADRG
-383 EIDFGSKVETEYFDQ
+383 EIDFGAKVETEYFDQ
-398 MQENLNMEKTAID
+398 MQENLNMEKTAMD
-411 EIWDEYPRM
+411 EIWDEYPKM

-514 LNVDGMTEYLGNYD
+514 LKPEGMTEYLGNYD
-528 YYAEKKAAVSDSSK
+528 YYMEKRLEKSGQDSGK
-542 AGSADRE
+542 THTE
-549 VKKSAGANDYKMKK
+549 TKKSAGAMDYKMKK
-563 ELQAQE
+563 EMQAQE
-569 RKRKAM
+569 RKRRSM
-575 LKKTEEEIETLETE
+575 LKKTEQEIEETE
-589 MEETNKLLSDPSVTS
+589 LEMEKVNEQLADPQVTS
-604 DYQRLIELSEKLE
+604 DYQKLIELSGKLE
-617 EMKIKQEQLYEKWEE
+617 ELKTKQEQLYEQWAE
-632 LSG
+632 LSD

>member
-6 VHNLGMSFS
+6 VHNLEMSFS
-15 ERVLFSQVCFDI
+15 ERVLFSQVSFDI
-27 EAQDKVGFI
+27 EASDKVGFI

-47 KILCGKTGQTEGD
+47 KILCGKIEQTGGD

-78 NSENTVYNELLSVFS
+78 NSENTVYNELLSVFP
-93 HLIRLEEEIDR
+93 HLIKMEEEIDR
-104 LNLDLEMGRNDEN
+104 LNLDLEMGRSDEK
-117 TILRHTELMDEFTAK
+117 TIMRQTELMEQFTAM

-151 PEDFSMPVKKLSG
+151 QEDFDMPVKKLSG

-197 GWLEGFIRD
+197 SWLESFIRD

-221 DRVTNKTMELEH
+221 DTVTNKTMELEH
-233 EKLRM
+233 EKLQM
-238 YKGNYSEFIRKKE
+238 YNGNYTEFIRKKE

-299 IKENLVEPD
+299 IKENLVVPESELENIKFKFQPN
-308 SQLDDIRFRFEPKT
+308 T

-330 CENISKSFGEKLIF
+330 CEEVSKTFGEKKIF
-344 RNVNMHI
+344 ENVNMHI
-351 RKGEKVFVVGS
+351 RKGEKVFIVGS

-367 TTLFRIIT
+367 TTLFRIIMGT
-375 GAVEHDSG
+375 VPADRG
-383 EIDFGSKVETEYFDQ
+383 EIDFGAKVETEYFDQ
-398 MQENLNMEKTAID
+398 MQENLNMEKTAMD
-411 EIWDEYPRM
+411 EIWDEYPKM

-473 NHLDTTSREALEE
+473 NHLDTTSRETLEE

-514 LNVDGMTEYLGNYD
+514 LKPEGMTEYLGNYD
-528 YYAEKKAAVSDSSK
+528 YYMEKRLEKSGQDSGK
-542 AGSADRE
+542 TQTE
-549 VKKSAGANDYKMKK
+549 TKKSAGAIDYKMKK
-563 ELQAQE
+563 EMQAQE
-569 RKRKAM
+569 RKRRSM
-575 LKKTEEEIETLETE
+575 LKKTEQEIEETE
-589 MEETNKLLSDPSVTS
+589 LEMEKVNEQLADPQVTS
-604 DYQRLIELSEKLE
+604 DYQKLIELSGKLE
-617 EMKIKQEQLYEKWEE
+617 ELKTKQEQLYEQWAE
-632 LSG
+632 LSD

>member
-6 VHNLGMSFS
+6 VHNLEMSFS
-15 ERVLFSQVCFDI
+15 ERVLFSQVSFDI
-27 EAQDKVGFI
+27 EASDKVGFI

-47 KILCGKTGQTEGD
+47 KILCGKIEQTGGD

-78 NSENTVYNELLSVFS
+78 NSENTVYNELLSVFP
-93 HLIRLEEEIDR
+93 HLIKMEEEIDR
-104 LNLDLEMGRNDEN
+104 LNLDLEMGRSDEK
-117 TILRHTELMDEFTAK
+117 TIMRHTELSEQFAAM

-151 PEDFSMPVKKLSG
+151 QEDFNMPVKKLSG

-197 GWLEGFIRD
+197 GWLESFIRD

-221 DRVTNKTMELEH
+221 DTVTNKTMELEH
-233 EKLRM
+233 EKLQM
-238 YKGNYSEFIRKKE
+238 YKGNYTEFIRKKE

-299 IKENLVEPD
+299 IKENLVVPESELENIKFKFQPN
-308 SQLDDIRFRFEPKT
+308 T

-330 CENISKSFGEKLIF
+330 CEGVSKTFGEKKIF
-344 RNVNMHI
+344 ENVNMHI
-351 RKGEKVFVVGS
+351 RKGEKVFIVGS

-367 TTLFRIIT
+367 TTLFRIIMGT
-375 GAVEHDSG
+375 VPADRG
-383 EIDFGSKVETEYFDQ
+383 EIDFGAKVETEYFDQ
-398 MQENLNMEKTAID
+398 MQENLNMEKTAMD
-411 EIWDEYPRM
+411 EIWDEYPKM

-514 LNVDGMTEYLGNYD
+514 LKPEGMTEYLGNYD
-528 YYAEKKAAVSDSSK
+528 YYMEKRLEKSGQDSGK
-542 AGSADRE
+542 THTE
-549 VKKSAGANDYKMKK
+549 TKKSTGAIDYKMKK
-563 ELQAQE
+563 EMQAQE
-569 RKRKAM
+569 RKRRSM
-575 LKKTEEEIETLETE
+575 LKKTEQEIEETE
-589 MEETNKLLSDPSVTS
+589 LEMEKVNEQLADPQVTS
-604 DYQRLIELSEKLE
+604 DYQKLIELSGKLE
-617 EMKIKQEQLYEKWEE
+617 ELKAKQEQLYEQWAE
-632 LSG
+632 LSD

>member
-6 VHNLGMSFS
+6 VHNLEMSFS
-15 ERVLFSQVCFDI
+15 ERVLFSQVSFDI
-27 EAQDKVGFI
+27 EASDKVGFI

-47 KILCGKTGQTEGD
+47 KILCGKIEQTGGD

-78 NSENTVYNELLSVFS
+78 NSENTVYNELLSVFP
-93 HLIRLEEEIDR
+93 HLIKMEEEIDR
-104 LNLDLEMGRNDEN
+104 LNLDLEMGRSDEK
-117 TILRHTELMDEFTAK
+117 TIMRQTELMEQFTAM

-151 PEDFSMPVKKLSG
+151 QEDFDMPVKKLSG

-197 GWLEGFIRD
+197 SWLESFIRD

-221 DRVTNKTMELEH
+221 DTVTNKTMELEH
-233 EKLRM
+233 EKLQM
-238 YKGNYSEFIRKKE
+238 YKGNYTEFIRKKE

-270 IEGIIEQQKRWNRE
+270 IEGIIEQQRRWNRE

-299 IKENLVEPD
+299 IKENLVVPESELENIKFKFQPN
-308 SQLDDIRFRFEPKT
+308 T

-330 CENISKSFGEKLIF
+330 CEGVSKTFGEKKIF
-344 RNVNMHI
+344 ENVNMHI
-351 RKGEKVFVVGS
+351 RKGEKVFIVGS

-367 TTLFRIIT
+367 TTLFRIIMGT
-375 GAVEHDSG
+375 VPADRG
-383 EIDFGSKVETEYFDQ
+383 EIDFGAKVETEYFDQ
-398 MQENLNMEKTAID
+398 MQENLNMEKTAMD
-411 EIWDEYPRM
+411 EIWDEYPKM

-435 GDEVFKPIN
+435 DDEVFKPIN

-514 LNVDGMTEYLGNYD
+514 LKPEGMTEYLGNYD
-528 YYAEKKAAVSDSSK
+528 YYMEKRLEKS
-542 AGSADRE
+542 GQDRGKTQTE
-549 VKKSAGANDYKMKK
+549 TKKSAGAIDYKMKK
-563 ELQAQE
+563 EMQAQE
-569 RKRKAM
+569 RKRRSM
-575 LKKTEEEIETLETE
+575 LKKTEQEIEETE
-589 MEETNKLLSDPSVTS
+589 LEMEKVNEQLADPQVTS
-604 DYQRLIELSEKLE
+604 DYQKLIELSGKLE
-617 EMKIKQEQLYEKWEE
+617 ELKTKQEQLYEQWAE
-632 LSG
+632 LSD